1 NNKGFVTMVSKR
13 KLSKVDASEESFKTD
28 LPSRCL
34 EIKKSRISDKENA
47 SAFYGLEDEG
57 VFEELLRTSGIV
69 LKAGEGQNEIAVD
82 QMAFQKKLCLAL
94 EKHPTYPAVVKQFI
108 SGLESHIK
116 DRNQFKNCLLPCT
129 PVRTEGSRNLVHSY
143 CESLIKL
150 LLGIKILQPAVIT
163 LLLEKIPEFFFDIV
177 GTFGTNFPRLIVNQ
191 FKWLDRLLDSQD
203 LVRKLMQMVSVSPV
217 PIQHD
222 IITSLPEILE
232 DSQQSEVARELSCLL
247 KQGRRLT
254 VPVLDALSRLDLD
267 AELVAEVR
275 QSAMTIVPS
284 VKLEDL
290 PVVVKFILQNVK
302 AADAVEVISDL
313 RKSLDLSS
321 CVLPLQIHSSQKKIK
336 SQVQASS
343 SLSQVTT
350 SQNCV
355 KLLFDVIKLAVRFQ
369 KDVSEA
375 WIKAIENST
384 SVSDHKV
391 LDLIVLLLIHS
402 TNTRNRKQTEKV
414 LRSKI
419 RLGCMPEQLM
429 QNAFQNHST
438 VIKDFFPSILALAQ
452 TFLHSAHP
460 AVVSFGSCMY
470 KQAFAAFDSYCQ
482 QEVVAALVTHV
493 CSGAETE
500 LDISLDVLTDLV
512 VLHTSLLMRY
522 ATFVK
527 TILDST
533 QKLNPCQIRKL
544 FYILSTLA
552 FSQKQ
557 EGSYIQDDM
566 HMVIRKWLSSTVP
579 NHKQMGII
587 GAVSMIGSV
596 ALKSFWREN
605 LVCVMGFAS
614 LESCAT
620 TARLSIASRNEG
632 DAASLE
638 RPELNSE
645 RDGQLSTL
653 LDLVGFCCEQTP
665 EVLALYYD
673 EFASLIEKQKGNLDL
688 KLLDEFGKSLVEDFP
703 SDFVVDLSP
712 TVHGSFL
719 FPVKSLYNLDE
730 DQSQE
735 AIAINL
741 LPLVSQSELGKVTAE
756 ASNQSKRAV
765 SPLCLSPCFR
775 LLRLYTAEQN
785 SGSLE
790 EIDALLGCPLYLTDL
805 EAEGKL
811 DSLSKQEREF
821 LCSLLFYALNWF
833 REIVNAFCQQEDAE
847 MKGKVLI
854 RLQNITELQNVLGKC
869 LAATPGYVPPPAA
882 FDSEAPEAVPSI
894 NAAGPARKRSGRKKK
909 ADSSKAGS
917 ADRSQAEDSSEGNQP
932 DTELSELD
940 KTAADREAGNP
951 LAQLQ
956 SYRPYFRELDL
967 EVFTVL
973 HCGLLTKS
981 VLDTEMHTEAREVV
995 QLGPA
1000 ELCFL
1005 LDDLCWKL
1013 EHVLPSGSTRRVPFL
1028 KARTA
1033 AGYGSRPGLRQSTS
1047 GASRPLLRRPGSF
1060 HLLVKWKCDTQLC
1073 ARAALALSKERGNKD
1088 VGFSHLCQR
1097 SPKEVAMCVI
1107 DLLKPLCKHM
1117 ENMHNYFQAAVQN
1130 QGAEDEPGVNI
1141 QEHQLMSSCYQLLL
1155 LTFRSLFAW
1164 NGFSQHENTD
1174 LLRSALQVLADRLK
1188 PGETEFLLLEEL
1200 ISESFQ
1206 YLLNFQQ
1213 SVPSFHC
1220 AHILTQLLIAIAE
1233 KPMSGWKKEKMASLA
1248 KQFLCQSWVKPSGD
1262 QEKGSQFNSALHTL
1276 LCVYLEH
1283 TDNILK
1289 AIEEIS
1295 SVGVPELM
1303 NSAKDGCSSTYPTL
1317 SRQTFPVFFRVMMAQ
1332 LESSV
1337 KSIPAGKPSDSS
1349 EVQLEKLLRW
1359 NIAVRN
1365 FHILINLVK
1374 VFDSRPVL
1382 SICLK
1387 YGRLFVEAFLKLAMP
1402 LLDHSFKKHTDDVQS
1417 LLKTLQMS
1425 TRQLHHMCGHS
1436 KIHQDIGLT
1445 NHVPL
1450 LKKSLEQF
1458 VYRVKAMLAFNH
1470 CQEAFWVGI
1479 LKNRDLQGE
1488 EILTQA
1494 SEERG
1499 SDEDSAEGPAEEVA
1513 QGLRLWR
1520 AGRGGAG
1527 VQRRG

>member
-1 NNKGFVTMVSKR
+1 
-13 KLSKVDASEESFKTD
+13 
-28 LPSRCL
+28 
-34 EIKKSRISDKENA
+34 
-47 SAFYGLEDEG
+47 
-57 VFEELLRTSGIV
+57 
-69 LKAGEGQNEIAVD
+69 
-82 QMAFQKKLCLAL
+82 
-94 EKHPTYPAVVKQFI
+94 
-108 SGLESHIK
+108 
-116 DRNQFKNCLLPCT
+116 
-129 PVRTEGSRNLVHSY
+129 
-143 CESLIKL
+143 
-150 LLGIKILQPAVIT
+150 LQ
-163 LLLEKIPEFFFDIV
+163 
-177 GTFGTNFPRLIVNQ
+177 
-191 FKWLDRLLDSQD
+191 
-203 LVRKLMQMVSVSPV
+203 
-217 PIQHD
+217 
-222 IITSLPEILE
+222 
-232 DSQQSEVARELSCLL
+232 
-247 KQGRRLT
+247 
-254 VPVLDALSRLDLD
+254 
-267 AELVAEVR
+267 
-275 QSAMTIVPS
+275 
-284 VKLEDL
+284 
-290 PVVVKFILQNVK
+290 
-302 AADAVEVISDL
+302 VISDL
-313 RKSLDLSS
+313 RKNLDLSS
-321 CVLPLQIHSSQKKIK
+321 CVLPLQILGSQKKLK

-343 SLSQVTT
+343 SMSQVTT

-375 WIKAIENST
+375 WIKAIENTT

-402 TNTRNRKQTEKV
+402 TNTKNRKQTEKV

-429 QNAFQNHST
+429 QNAFQNHSV

-460 AVVSFGSCMY
+460 AIVSFGSCMY
-470 KQAFAAFDSYCQ
+470 KQAFAVFDSYCQ
-482 QEVVAALVTHV
+482 QEVVTALVTHV
-493 CSGAETE
+493 CSGSETE

-512 VLHTSLLMRY
+512 MLHTSLLMRY

-552 FSQKQ
+552 FSQRQ

-579 NHKQMGII
+579 NHKQMAII
-587 GAVSMIGSV
+587 GAVTMIGSV
-596 ALKSFWREN
+596 ALK
-605 LVCVMGFAS
+605 
-614 LESCAT
+614 
-620 TARLSIASRNEG
+620 RNEG
-632 DAASLE
+632 DGSSLE

-673 EFASLIEKQKGNLDL
+673 ELASLIEKQKGNLDL
-688 KLLDEFGKSLVEDFP
+688 QLLDEFGKSLVEDFP
-703 SDFVVDLSP
+703 SDFVVDLNP
-712 TVHGSFL
+712 TVDGSFL

-730 DQSQE
+730 DESQG

-741 LPLVSQSELGKVTAE
+741 LPLVSQSELSRVTDGM
-756 ASNQSKRAV
+756 SNQSKRVV
-765 SPLCLSPCFR
+765 SPICLSPCFR
-775 LLRLYTAEQN
+775 LLRLYTGEQN

-805 EAEGKL
+805 EVEGKL

-833 REIVNAFCQQEDAE
+833 REVVNAFCQQQDAE
-847 MKGKVLI
+847 MKGKVLA
-854 RLQNITELQNVLGKC
+854 RLENITELQTVLGKC
-869 LAATPGYVPPPAA
+869 LVATPGYVPPPAT
-882 FDSEAPEAVPSI
+882 FDSEALEAIPSI
-894 NAAGPARKRSGRKKK
+894 NAVGPVRKRNGKKK
-909 ADSSKAGS
+909 KTDGSKAGS
-917 ADRSQAEDSSEGNQP
+917 ADRSQADDSSEGNQP
-932 DTELSELD
+932 DTELSELE
-940 KTAADREAGNP
+940 KTNAEREAGNP

-967 EVFTVL
+967 EVFTIL

-1013 EHVLPSGSTRRVPFL
+1013 EHVLTPGCTRRVPFP
-1028 KARTA
+1028 KASTA
-1033 AGYGSRPGLRQSTS
+1033 APGY
-1047 GASRPLLRRPGSF
+1047 
-1060 HLLVKWKCDTQLC
+1060 
-1073 ARAALALSKERGNKD
+1073 KD
-1088 VGFSHLCQR
+1088 IGFSHLCQR
-1097 SPKEVAMCVI
+1097 SPKEVAMCVVK
-1107 DLLKPLCKHM
+1107 LLKPLCNHM
-1117 ENMHNYFQAAVQN
+1117 ENMHNYFQVIVIQN
-1130 QGAEDEPGVNI
+1130 RGVEGDPGMNI
-1141 QEHQLMSSCYQLLL
+1141 QEHQLMSSCYQQLL

-1164 NGFSQHENTD
+1164 NGFSQRENTD

-1200 ISESFQ
+1200 ISESFN

-1213 SVPSFHC
+1213 SVPNFHC
-1220 AHILTQLLIAIAE
+1220 AFILTQLLIAIAE
-1233 KPMSGWKKEKMASLA
+1233 KPMAGWKKEKMASLA

-1262 QEKGSQFNSALHTL
+1262 REKGSQFNSALHTL

-1295 SVGVPELM
+1295 GVGVPELIK
-1303 NSAKDGCSSTYPTL
+1303 SAKDGCSSTYPTL

-1337 KSIPAGKPSDSS
+1337 KSIPAGKSSDST
-1349 EVQLEKLLRW
+1349 EVQLEKLLQW

-1402 LLDHSFKKHTDDVQS
+1402 LLDYSFKKHRDDVQS
-1417 LLKTLQMS
+1417 LLKTLQLS

-1436 KIHQDIGLT
+1436 KIRQDIGLT

-1488 EILTQA
+1488 EILSQA
-1494 SEERG
+1494 SEERDSG
-1499 SDEDSAEGPAEEVA
+1499 EEDSAESPAE
-1513 QGLRLWR
+1513 
-1520 AGRGGAG
+1520 
-1527 VQRRG
+1527 

>member
-1 NNKGFVTMVSKR
+1 MFSKR
-13 KLSKVDASEESFKTD
+13 KLSKPDGSGESYKRD
-28 LPSRCL
+28 LPKA
-34 EIKKSRISDKENA
+34 KKSRISDTEKASVCGGVEN
-47 SAFYGLEDEG
+47 EG
-57 VFEELLRTSGIV
+57 VFEELLRMSGIV

-82 QMAFQKKLCLAL
+82 QMAFQKKLCVAL
-94 EKHPTYPAVVKQFI
+94 EKHPTYPGVVKEFI
-108 SGLESHIK
+108 SGLETHIK
-116 DRNQFKNCLLPCT
+116 DRNQLKNCLLPCT
-129 PVRTEGSRNLVHSY
+129 PVRTEGSRTLVHSY

-163 LLLEKIPEFFFDIV
+163 LLLEKIPEFFFDTV

-203 LVRKLMQMVSVSPV
+203 LIKKLMQMVSVSPV

-267 AELVAEVR
+267 ADLLAEVR
-275 QSAMTIVPS
+275 QSAMAIVPS

-290 PVVVKFILQNVK
+290 PVVVKFILHNVK

-321 CVLPLQIHSSQKKIK
+321 CVLPLQILSSQKKLK
-336 SQVQASS
+336 SQGQASS
-343 SLSQVTT
+343 SMSQVTT

-369 KDVSEA
+369 KDITEA

-384 SVSDHKV
+384 SVPDHKV

-402 TNTRNRKQTEKV
+402 TNTKNRKQTEKV
-414 LRSKI
+414 LRNKI
-419 RLGCMPEQLM
+419 QLGYIPEQLM
-429 QNAFQNHST
+429 QNAFQNHSM

-460 AVVSFGSCMY
+460 TIVSFGSCMY

-493 CSGAETE
+493 CSGSEAE

-512 VLHTSLLMRY
+512 KLHTSLLMRY

-552 FSQKQ
+552 FSQRQ

-566 HMVIRKWLSSTVP
+566 HIVIRKWLSSTVP

-587 GAVSMIGSV
+587 GAVAMIGSV
-596 ALKSFWREN
+596 ALK
-605 LVCVMGFAS
+605 
-614 LESCAT
+614 
-620 TARLSIASRNEG
+620 RNEG
-632 DAASLE
+632 DGGSLE
-638 RPELNSE
+638 RPELSRE
-645 RDGQLSTL
+645 HDGQLSTL

-688 KLLDEFGKSLVEDFP
+688 QLLEEFGKSLVENFP
-703 SDFVVDLSP
+703 NDFVVDLSP
-712 TVHGSFL
+712 TVEGSFL

-730 DQSQE
+730 DESQG

-741 LPLVSQSELGKVTAE
+741 LPLLSQNELGSVTDGT
-756 ASNQSKRAV
+756 SSQSKRIV
-765 SPLCLSPCFR
+765 SPICLSPCFR
-775 LLRLYTAEQN
+775 LLRLYTEEQN
-785 SGSLE
+785 GGSLE

-805 EAEGKL
+805 DIEGKL

-833 REIVNAFCQQEDAE
+833 REVVNAFCQQQDAE
-847 MKGKVLI
+847 MKGKVLT
-854 RLQNITELQNVLGKC
+854 RLQNITELQAVLGKC
-869 LAATPGYVPPPAA
+869 LAATPGYVPPPAT
-882 FDSEAPEAVPSI
+882 FDSEALEAVPSV
-894 NAAGPARKRSGRKKK
+894 NAVGPVRKKNGRKKK
-909 ADSSKAGS
+909 ADGSKAGS
-917 ADRSQAEDSSEGNQP
+917 ADRSQADDSSEGNQP
-932 DTELSELD
+932 DTELSELE
-940 KTAADREAGNP
+940 KAAAEREGGNP
-951 LAQLQ
+951 RAQLQ

-1013 EHVLPSGSTRRVPFL
+1013 EHVLTPGSTKKLPFL
-1028 KARTA
+1028 K
-1033 AGYGSRPGLRQSTS
+1033 
-1047 GASRPLLRRPGSF
+1047 
-1060 HLLVKWKCDTQLC
+1060 
-1073 ARAALALSKERGNKD
+1073 ERGYKD
-1088 VGFSHLCQR
+1088 IGFSHLCQR
-1097 SPKEVAMCVI
+1097 SPKEVVTCVVK
-1107 DLLKPLCKHM
+1107 LLKPLCNHM
-1117 ENMHNYFQAAVQN
+1117 ENMHNYFQAIV
-1130 QGAEDEPGVNI
+1130 GVEVEPEVNI
-1141 QEHQLMSSCYQLLL
+1141 QEHQLMCSCYQQLLS
-1155 LTFRSLFAW
+1155 TFRSLFAW
-1164 NGFSQHENTD
+1164 NGFSQHENSD
-1174 LLRSALQVLADRLK
+1174 LLRLALQVLADRLK

-1200 ISESFQ
+1200 ISESFH

-1213 SVPSFHC
+1213 SVPSFYC
-1220 AHILTQLLIAIAE
+1220 AFILAQLLIAVAE
-1233 KPMSGWKKEKMASLA
+1233 KPMVGWKKEKMASLA
-1248 KQFLCQSWVKPSGD
+1248 KQFLCQSWVKPGGER
-1262 QEKGSQFNSALHTL
+1262 EKGSQFNSALHTL

-1295 SVGVPELM
+1295 SVGVAELM

-1317 SRQTFPVFFRVMMAQ
+1317 NRQTFPVFFRVMMAE

-1337 KSIPAGKPSDSS
+1337 KSIPAGKPSDSN

-1382 SICLK
+1382 STCLK

-1402 LLDHSFKKHTDDVQS
+1402 LLDYSFKKHRDDVQS
-1417 LLKTLQMS
+1417 LLRTLQLS

-1436 KIHQDIGLT
+1436 KICQDIGLT

-1488 EILTQA
+1488 EILSQV
-1494 SEERG
+1494 SEEKG
-1499 SDEDSAEGPAEEVA
+1499 SAEESGSAEEDSADSAESSAAEGSEDEGAGPAPAEP
-1513 QGLRLWR
+1513 
-1520 AGRGGAG
+1520 
-1527 VQRRG
+1527 

>member
-1 NNKGFVTMVSKR
+1 MISKR
-13 KLSKVDASEESFKTD
+13 KLSKAEASGENDKAD
-28 LPSRCL
+28 LPTRCS
-34 EIKKSRISDKENA
+34 ETKKSRISAPGEV
-47 SAFYGLEDEG
+47 ETEG
-57 VFEELLRTSGIV
+57 IFEELIRTSGIV

-82 QMAFQKKLCLAL
+82 QTTFQKKLCLAL
-94 EKHPTYPAVVKQFI
+94 EKHPTYPGVVKQFI

-116 DRNQFKNCLLPCT
+116 DRNQFKNCLLPCAPT
-129 PVRTEGSRNLVHSY
+129 QTEGSRTRHSY
-143 CESLIKL
+143 CDSLIKL

-177 GTFGTNFPRLIVNQ
+177 GTFGTDFPQLIINQ
-191 FKWLDRLLDSQD
+191 FKWLDKLLDSQD
-203 LVRKLMQMVSVSPV
+203 LVKKLMQLVSDSPV

-254 VPVLDALSRLDLD
+254 VPILDALSHLDLD
-267 AELVAEVR
+267 AGLMAEVR

-290 PVVVKFILQNVK
+290 PVVVKFILHNVK

-313 RKSLDLSS
+313 RKNLDLSS
-321 CVLPLQIHSSQKKIK
+321 CDLPLKVLSFQKKVK

-343 SLSQVTT
+343 SMSQVTT

-355 KLLFDVIKLAVRFQ
+355 KLLFDAIKLTARLQ
-369 KDVSEA
+369 KEVSEA

-391 LDLIVLLLIHS
+391 LDLMVLLLIHS
-402 TNTRNRKQTEKV
+402 TNTKYRKQAEK
-414 LRSKI
+414 LLKSKV

-429 QNAFQNHST
+429 QNAFQNHSL
-438 VIKDFFPSILALAQ
+438 VIRDFFPSILAVAQ
-452 TFLHSAHP
+452 TFLHSGHP

-482 QEVVAALVTHV
+482 QEVVTALVTHV
-493 CSGAETE
+493 CSGNETE
-500 LDISLDVLTDLV
+500 LDVSLNVLTDLV
-512 VLHTSLLMRY
+512 VLHTSRMMRY
-522 ATFVK
+522 TTFVK

-533 QKLNPCQIRKL
+533 QKLHPCQIRKL
-544 FYILSTLA
+544 FCILSTLA
-552 FSQKQ
+552 FSQRQ
-557 EGSYIQDDM
+557 EGSCIQDDM

-579 NHKQMGII
+579 NHRQMGII
-587 GAVSMIGSV
+587 GAVTMIGSV
-596 ALKSFWREN
+596 ALK
-605 LVCVMGFAS
+605 
-614 LESCAT
+614 
-620 TARLSIASRNEG
+620 RNEG
-632 DAASLE
+632 DGSSLE
-638 RPELNSE
+638 RPELDSE
-645 RDGQLSTL
+645 RGEQLSNL

-673 EFASLIEKQKGNLDL
+673 EFANLIEKQKGNLDL
-688 KLLDEFGKSLVEDFP
+688 QLLDKFGKSLVEDFP

-712 TVHGSFL
+712 TVDGSFL

-730 DQSQE
+730 DETQG

-741 LPLVSQSELGKVTAE
+741 LPLVSQSIVAGVTGGMN
-756 ASNQSKRAV
+756 SQSKRVV

-775 LLRLYTAEQN
+775 LLRFYTAEQN

-790 EIDALLGCPLYLTDL
+790 EIDALLGCPLYLTNL
-805 EAEGKL
+805 EVEGKL

-833 REIVNAFCQQEDAE
+833 REVVNAFCQQQDAE
-847 MKGKVLI
+847 MKGKVLT

-869 LAATPGYVPPPAA
+869 LATTPGYVPPPAT
-882 FDSEAPEAVPSI
+882 FDSEALEAVSSTS
-894 NAAGPARKRSGRKKK
+894 AVGPVRKKTGK
-909 ADSSKAGS
+909 KKKTDGSKASS
-917 ADRSQAEDSSEGNQP
+917 ANRSEGDDSSEGNQP
-932 DTELSELD
+932 DTELSELE
-940 KTAADREAGNP
+940 KIATQREAENP
-951 LAQLQ
+951 LAKLQ
-956 SYRPYFRELDL
+956 NYRLYFRELDL
-967 EVFTVL
+967 EVFTML
-973 HCGLLTKS
+973 TCGLLTKS
-981 VLDTEMHTEAREVV
+981 VLDTEMHTEFCEVV

-1013 EHVLPSGSTRRVPFL
+1013 EHMLTPSSTRRVPFL
-1028 KARTA
+1028 K
-1033 AGYGSRPGLRQSTS
+1033 
-1047 GASRPLLRRPGSF
+1047 
-1060 HLLVKWKCDTQLC
+1060 
-1073 ARAALALSKERGNKD
+1073 ERNYKD
-1088 VGFSHLCQR
+1088 IGFSHLCQR
-1097 SPKEVAMCVI
+1097 SPKEVAVCVVK
-1107 DLLKPLCKHM
+1107 LLKPLCNHM
-1117 ENMHNYFQAAVQN
+1117 ENMHDYFQAVIQN
-1130 QGAEDEPGVNI
+1130 RGAEGEPGVNI
-1141 QEHQLMSSCYQLLL
+1141 QEHMLMSSCYQQLL

-1164 NGFSQHENTD
+1164 NGFSQSENTD
-1174 LLRSALQVLADRLK
+1174 LLRSALQVLAGRLK
-1188 PGETEFLLLEEL
+1188 PGEKEFLLLEDL
-1200 ISESFQ
+1200 ISESFH

-1213 SVPSFHC
+1213 SVPNFHC
-1220 AHILTQLLIAIAE
+1220 AFMLTQLLITIAE
-1233 KPMSGWKKEKMASLA
+1233 KPMAGWKKEKIASLA
-1248 KQFLCQSWVKPSGD
+1248 KQFLCQSWVRPSGD
-1262 QEKGSQFNSALHTL
+1262 REKGSQFNSALHTL
-1276 LCVYLEH
+1276 LCIYLEH

-1295 SVGVPELM
+1295 SVGVPELV

-1317 SRQTFPVFFRVMMAQ
+1317 TRQTFLIFFRVMMAQ

-1382 SICLK
+1382 GICLK

-1402 LLDHSFKKHTDDVQS
+1402 LLDYSFKKHRDDVQS
-1417 LLKTLQMS
+1417 LLKTLQLS

-1445 NHVPL
+1445 SHVPL

-1458 VYRVKAMLAFNH
+1458 VYRVKAMLAFNR
-1470 CQEAFWVGI
+1470 CQEAFWMGV

-1488 EILTQA
+1488 EILSQA
-1494 SEERG
+1494 SGGSG
-1499 SDEDSAEGPAEEVA
+1499 SDEEDSAESPAEEPSGSSTDPGDEDTA
-1513 QGLRLWR
+1513 
-1520 AGRGGAG
+1520 GAG
-1527 VQRRG
+1527 SPAFPTAP

>member
-1 NNKGFVTMVSKR
+1 MASKR
-13 KLSKVDASEESFKTD
+13 KLSRADASGESCKTD
-28 LPSRCL
+28 FPSRCS
-34 EIKKSRISDKENA
+34 ETKKSRISDKEKDSSHGGVEN
-47 SAFYGLEDEG
+47 EG

-82 QMAFQKKLCLAL
+82 QMTFQKKLCLAL
-94 EKHPTYPAVVKQFI
+94 EKHPTYPGVVKQFI

-129 PVRTEGSRNLVHSY
+129 PVRAEGSRTLVHSY

-150 LLGIKILQPAVIT
+150 LLGITVLQPAVIT

-191 FKWLDRLLDSQD
+191 FKWLDRLLDSQG
-203 LVRKLMQMVSVSPV
+203 LVKKLMQMVSVSPV

-267 AELVAEVR
+267 ADLLAEVR
-275 QSAMTIVPS
+275 QAAMTIVPS

-290 PVVVKFILQNVK
+290 SVVVKFILNNVK

-321 CVLPLQIHSSQKKIK
+321 CVLPLQILSSQKKLK

-343 SLSQVTT
+343 SMSQVATN
-350 SQNCV
+350 QNCV
-355 KLLFDVIKLAVRFQ
+355 KLLFDVMKLAVRFQ

-402 TNTRNRKQTEKV
+402 TNTKNRKQTEKV
-414 LRSKI
+414 LKSKI
-419 RLGCMPEQLM
+419 RLGCIPEELM
-429 QNAFQNHST
+429 QNAFQNHSM

-460 AVVSFGSCMY
+460 TIVSFGSCMY

-482 QEVVAALVTHV
+482 QEVVTALVTHV
-493 CSGAETE
+493 CSGNETE
-500 LDISLDVLTDLV
+500 VDISLDVLTDLV
-512 VLHTSLLMRY
+512 MLHTSLLMRY

-533 QKLNPCQIRKL
+533 QKLSPCQIRKL
-544 FYILSTLA
+544 FYILSMLA
-552 FSQKQ
+552 FSQRQ

-587 GAVSMIGSV
+587 GAVTMIGSV
-596 ALKSFWREN
+596 ALK
-605 LVCVMGFAS
+605 
-614 LESCAT
+614 
-620 TARLSIASRNEG
+620 RNEG
-632 DAASLE
+632 DGSSLE
-638 RPELNSE
+638 RPELNTE
-645 RDGQLSTL
+645 RNGQLSTL

-673 EFASLIEKQKGNLDL
+673 ELASLIEKQKGNLDL
-688 KLLDEFGKSLVEDFP
+688 QLLDKFGKSLVEDFP
-703 SDFVVDLSP
+703 CDFVVDLSP
-712 TVHGSFL
+712 TVEGSFM

-730 DQSQE
+730 DESQG

-741 LPLVSQSELGKVTAE
+741 LPLVSQSELGKVMDGM
-756 ASNQSKRAV
+756 SNQSKRVV
-765 SPLCLSPCFR
+765 SPICLSPCFR
-775 LLRLYTAEQN
+775 LLRLYTGEQN

-790 EIDALLGCPLYLTDL
+790 EIDALLGCPLYMTDL
-805 EAEGKL
+805 EVEGKL

-833 REIVNAFCQQEDAE
+833 REVVNAFCQQQDAE
-847 MKGKVLI
+847 MKGKVLT
-854 RLQNITELQNVLGKC
+854 RLQNITELQAVLGKC
-869 LAATPGYVPPPAA
+869 LAATPGYVPPPAT
-882 FDSEAPEAVPSI
+882 FDSEGLEAVPSV
-894 NAAGPARKRSGRKKK
+894 NALGPARKRNGKKKK
-909 ADSSKAGS
+909 ADGSKACS
-917 ADRSQAEDSSEGNQP
+917 ADRSQVDDSSKGNQP
-932 DTELSELD
+932 DTELSELE
-940 KTAADREAGNP
+940 KTAAEREAGNP

-1013 EHVLPSGSTRRVPFL
+1013 EHMLTPGSTRRVPFP
-1028 KARTA
+1028 KAS
-1033 AGYGSRPGLRQSTS
+1033 Y
-1047 GASRPLLRRPGSF
+1047 
-1060 HLLVKWKCDTQLC
+1060 
-1073 ARAALALSKERGNKD
+1073 KD

-1097 SPKEVAMCVI
+1097 SPKEVAMCVVK
-1107 DLLKPLCKHM
+1107 LLKPLCNHM
-1117 ENMHNYFQAAVQN
+1117 ENTHNYFQGVGQN
-1130 QGAEDEPGVNI
+1130 RGVEGDPGVNI
-1141 QEHQLMSSCYQLLL
+1141 QEYQLMSSCYQQLL

-1164 NGFSQHENTD
+1164 SGFSQHENTD
-1174 LLRSALQVLADRLK
+1174 LLRSALQVLAERLK

-1200 ISESFQ
+1200 ISESFY

-1220 AHILTQLLIAIAE
+1220 AFILTQLLIAIAE
-1233 KPMSGWKKEKMASLA
+1233 KPMAGWKKEKMASLA

-1262 QEKGSQFNSALHTL
+1262 QEKGSQFNSALHTV

-1295 SVGVPELM
+1295 SVGIPELI
-1303 NSAKDGCSSTYPTL
+1303 NSAKDSCSSTYPTL

-1349 EVQLEKLLRW
+1349 EVQLEKLLQW

-1365 FHILINLVK
+1365 FHILVNLVK

-1402 LLDHSFKKHTDDVQS
+1402 LLDYSFKKHRDDVQS
-1417 LLKTLQMS
+1417 LLKTLQLS

-1436 KIHQDIGLT
+1436 KIRQDIGLT

-1458 VYRVKAMLAFNH
+1458 VYRVKAMLVFNH

-1488 EILTQA
+1488 EILSQA

-1499 SDEDSAEGPAEEVA
+1499 SEEEEEEDSTGRSAE
-1513 QGLRLWR
+1513 
-1520 AGRGGAG
+1520 
-1527 VQRRG
+1527 

>member
-1 NNKGFVTMVSKR
+1 MASKR
-13 KLSKVDASEESFKTD
+13 KLSKPDASGESCNTD
-28 LPSRCL
+28 LLSSIFDVACL
-34 EIKKSRISDKENA
+34 VFSETKKSRISHKEKA
-47 SAFYGLEDEG
+47 SAHDGLENEG

-69 LKAGEGQNEIAVD
+69 LKTGEGQNEIAVD

-94 EKHPTYPAVVKQFI
+94 EKHPTYPGVVKQFI

-116 DRNQFKNCLLPCT
+116 DRNQFKNCLLPCA
-129 PVRTEGSRNLVHSY
+129 PIRTDGSRTLVHSY

-163 LLLEKIPEFFFDIV
+163 LLLEKIPEFFFDVV

-203 LVRKLMQMVSVSPV
+203 LVKKLMQMVSVSPV

-254 VPVLDALSRLDLD
+254 VPILDALSRLDLD
-267 AELVAEVR
+267 ADLLAEVR

-290 PVVVKFILQNVK
+290 PVVVKFILHNVK
-302 AADAVEVISDL
+302 AADAVEVVSDL

-321 CVLPLQIHSSQKKIK
+321 CVLPLQILGSQKKLK
-336 SQVQASS
+336 SQVQTSS
-343 SLSQVTT
+343 SMSQITT

-355 KLLFDVIKLAVRFQ
+355 KLLFDAIKLAVRFQ
-369 KDVSEA
+369 KDISEA
-375 WIKAIENST
+375 WIKAIENTT

-391 LDLIVLLLIHS
+391 LDVIVLLLIHS
-402 TNTRNRKQTEKV
+402 TNTKNRKQTERL

-482 QEVVAALVTHV
+482 QEVVTALVTHV
-493 CSGAETE
+493 CSGNETE

-512 VLHTSLLMRY
+512 MLHTSLLMRY

-544 FYILSTLA
+544 FYILGTLA
-552 FSQKQ
+552 FSQRQ

-587 GAVSMIGSV
+587 GAVTMIGSV
-596 ALKSFWREN
+596 ALK
-605 LVCVMGFAS
+605 
-614 LESCAT
+614 
-620 TARLSIASRNEG
+620 RNEG
-632 DAASLE
+632 DGSSLG

-673 EFASLIEKQKGNLDL
+673 ELASLIEKQKGNLDL
-688 KLLDEFGKSLVEDFP
+688 QLLDEFGKSLVEDFP
-703 SDFVVDLSP
+703 SDFVVDLNP
-712 TVHGSFL
+712 TVDGSFL

-730 DQSQE
+730 DESQG

-741 LPLVSQSELGKVTAE
+741 LPLVSQSELGRATDGM
-756 ASNQSKRAV
+756 SNQSKRVV
-765 SPLCLSPCFR
+765 SPICLSPCFR
-775 LLRLYTAEQN
+775 LLRFYTGEQN

-805 EAEGKL
+805 DVEGKL
-811 DSLSKQEREF
+811 DTLSKQEREF

-833 REIVNAFCQQEDAE
+833 REVVNAFCQQQDAE
-847 MKGKVLI
+847 MKGKVLT

-869 LAATPGYVPPPAA
+869 LAATPGYVPPPAT
-882 FDSEAPEAVPSI
+882 FDSEALEAIPSV
-894 NAAGPARKRSGRKKK
+894 NAVGPVRKRNGRKKK
-909 ADSSKAGS
+909 TDGSKASS
-917 ADRSQAEDSSEGNQP
+917 ADRSQADDSSEGNQP
-932 DTELSELD
+932 DTELSELE
-940 KTAADREAGNP
+940 KTAAEREAGHP

-981 VLDTEMHTEAREVV
+981 LLDTEMHTEAREVV

-1005 LDDLCWKL
+1005 LDDLCWKM
-1013 EHVLPSGSTRRVPFL
+1013 EHVLTPGSARRVSFP
-1028 KARTA
+1028 KAMT
-1033 AGYGSRPGLRQSTS
+1033 
-1047 GASRPLLRRPGSF
+1047 LLLI
-1060 HLLVKWKCDTQLC
+1060 LLQ
-1073 ARAALALSKERGNKD
+1073 ERGLKD
-1088 VGFSHLCQR
+1088 IGFSHLCQR
-1097 SPKEVAMCVI
+1097 SPKEVAMCVVK
-1107 DLLKPLCKHM
+1107 LLKPLCNHM
-1117 ENMHNYFQAAVQN
+1117 ENMHNYFQVTAVQN
-1130 QGAEDEPGVNI
+1130 RGVEDESGGNI
-1141 QEHQLMSSCYQLLL
+1141 QEHQLMSTCYQQLL

-1174 LLRSALQVLADRLK
+1174 LLTSALQVLADRLK

-1200 ISESFQ
+1200 ISESFH

-1220 AHILTQLLIAIAE
+1220 AFILTQLLIAIAE
-1233 KPMSGWKKEKMASLA
+1233 KPMAGWKKEKMASLA

-1262 QEKGSQFNSALHTL
+1262 REKGSQFNSALHTL

-1295 SVGVPELM
+1295 SVGVPELI

-1337 KSIPAGKPSDSS
+1337 KSIPPGKPSDSS
-1349 EVQLEKLLRW
+1349 EAQLEKLLRW

-1365 FHILINLVK
+1365 FHILVNLVK

-1402 LLDHSFKKHTDDVQS
+1402 LLDYSFKKHRDDVQS
-1417 LLKTLQMS
+1417 LLKTLQLS

-1436 KIHQDIGLT
+1436 KIRQDIGLT

-1479 LKNRDLQGE
+1479 LKNRDLQ
-1488 EILTQA
+1488 
-1494 SEERG
+1494 
-1499 SDEDSAEGPAEEVA
+1499 
-1513 QGLRLWR
+1513 
-1520 AGRGGAG
+1520 
-1527 VQRRG
+1527 

>member
-1 NNKGFVTMVSKR
+1 
-13 KLSKVDASEESFKTD
+13 
-28 LPSRCL
+28 
-34 EIKKSRISDKENA
+34 SDKRTLTQG
-47 SAFYGLEDEG
+47 GLENEG
-57 VFEELLRTSGIV
+57 VFEELLRASGIV
-69 LKAGEGQNEIAVD
+69 LKLTVTN
-82 QMAFQKKLCLAL
+82 
-94 EKHPTYPAVVKQFI
+94 
-108 SGLESHIK
+108 GLELHIK
-116 DRNQFKNCLLPCT
+116 DRSQFKNCLLPCT
-129 PVRTEGSRNLVHSY
+129 PTRTEGSSV
-143 CESLIKL
+143 L
-150 LLGIKILQPAVIT
+150 LPFLQPAVIM
-163 LLLEKIPEFFFDIV
+163 LLLEKIPEFFFD
-177 GTFGTNFPRLIVNQ
+177 
-191 FKWLDRLLDSQD
+191 D
-203 LVRKLMQMVSVSPV
+203 LVKKLMQMLSVSPV

-232 DSQQSEVARELSCLL
+232 DSQQNEVARELSCLL

-254 VPVLDALSRLDLD
+254 VPILDALSRLDLD
-267 AELVAEVR
+267 AELLAEVR

-290 PVVVKFILQNVK
+290 PVLVKFILHNVK

-321 CVLPLQIHSSQKKIK
+321 CVLPLQMLGSQRKLK
-336 SQVQASS
+336 SQAQTSS
-343 SLSQVTT
+343 SMSQMTT

-355 KLLFDVIKLAVRFQ
+355 KVLFDVIKLAVRFQ
-369 KDVSEA
+369 KDISEA

-402 TNTRNRKQTEKV
+402 TNSKNRKQTEKV

-429 QNAFQNHST
+429 QNAFQNHSM
-438 VIKDFFPSILALAQ
+438 VIKDFFPSILSLAQ
-452 TFLHSAHP
+452 MFLHSAHL

-470 KQAFAAFDSYCQ
+470 KQAFAFFDSYCQ
-482 QEVVAALVTHV
+482 QEVVCALVTHV
-493 CSGAETE
+493 CSGNETE

-512 VLHTSLLMRY
+512 IQHTSLLMRY

-527 TILDST
+527 SILDSM

-544 FYILSTLA
+544 FYILSMLA
-552 FSQKQ
+552 FSQRQ

-566 HMVIRKWLSSTVP
+566 HMVIRKWLSSSVP
-579 NHKQMGII
+579 SHRQMGII
-587 GAVSMIGSV
+587 GAVTMMGSM
-596 ALKSFWREN
+596 ALK
-605 LVCVMGFAS
+605 
-614 LESCAT
+614 
-620 TARLSIASRNEG
+620 RNEADG
-632 DAASLE
+632 GSLE
-638 RPELNSE
+638 RPELSIE
-645 RDGQLSTL
+645 CDGQLSTL
-653 LDLVGFCCEQTP
+653 LDLVGFCCEQAP

-673 EFASLIEKQKGNLDL
+673 ELANLIEKQKGNLDL
-688 KLLDEFGKSLVEDFP
+688 QSLQAVGFTAVAVPESFCLA
-703 SDFVVDLSP
+703 F
-712 TVHGSFL
+712 SFL

-730 DQSQE
+730 DETQG

-741 LPLVSQSELGKVTAE
+741 LPLVSQSEPGRVADET
-756 ASNQSKRAV
+756 SSQRKRVV
-765 SPLCLSPCFR
+765 SPICLSPCFR
-775 LLRLYTAEQN
+775 LLRLYTGEQN
-785 SGSLE
+785 NGSLE

-805 EAEGKL
+805 EVEGKL

-821 LCSLLFYALNWF
+821 LCLLLFYALNWF
-833 REIVNAFCQQEDAE
+833 REVVNAFCQQQDPE
-847 MKGKVLI
+847 MKGKVLT

-869 LAATPGYVPPPAA
+869 LAATPGYIPPPAT
-882 FDSEAPEAVPSI
+882 FDSEAPEGVPSI
-894 NAAGPARKRSGRKKK
+894 NAGGPVRKRNGKEK
-909 ADSSKAGS
+909 
-917 ADRSQAEDSSEGNQP
+917 
-932 DTELSELD
+932 
-940 KTAADREAGNP
+940 AGNP
-951 LAQLQ
+951 LAHLQ

-967 EVFTVL
+967 EVFSVL

-981 VLDTEMHTEAREVV
+981 ILDTEMHTEASEVV

-1013 EHVLPSGSTRRVPFL
+1013 ERVLTPGSTRRVPFL
-1028 KARTA
+1028 K
-1033 AGYGSRPGLRQSTS
+1033 
-1047 GASRPLLRRPGSF
+1047 
-1060 HLLVKWKCDTQLC
+1060 
-1073 ARAALALSKERGNKD
+1073 ERSNKD
-1088 VGFSHLCQR
+1088 IGFAHLCQR
-1097 SPKEVAMCVI
+1097 SPKEVAVCVVQ
-1107 DLLKPLCKHM
+1107 LLKPLCNHM
-1117 ENMHNYFQAAVQN
+1117 ENMHNYFQAVLPN
-1130 QGAEDEPGVNI
+1130 QGVVDESELNI
-1141 QEHQLMSSCYQLLL
+1141 QEYQLMSSCYHQLL
-1155 LTFRSLFAW
+1155 LTFRLLFAW
-1164 NGFSQHENTD
+1164 NGFSQHENSS

-1188 PGETEFLLLEEL
+1188 PGETEFLPLEEL

-1213 SVPSFHC
+1213 SIPSFQC
-1220 AHILTQLLIAIAE
+1220 AFILTQLLMAVSE
-1233 KPMSGWKKEKMASLA
+1233 KPMTAFSARFVFVLSFAYKPWVTSLN
-1248 KQFLCQSWVKPSGD
+1248 D
-1262 QEKGSQFNSALHTL
+1262 
-1276 LCVYLEH
+1276 VYLEH

-1295 SVGVPELM
+1295 SVGVPELI

-1349 EVQLEKLLRW
+1349 EKLLKW

-1374 VFDSRPVL
+1374 VR
-1382 SICLK
+1382 ICSD

-1402 LLDHSFKKHTDDVQS
+1402 LLDHSFKKHRDDVQS
-1417 LLKTLQMS
+1417 LLKTLQLS

-1436 KIHQDIGLT
+1436 KIHQDLSLT

-1488 EILTQA
+1488 EILSQA
-1494 SEERG
+1494 SAAQE
-1499 SDEDSAEGPAEEVA
+1499 EDSAEGSEDSVDSTVEV
-1513 QGLRLWR
+1513 
-1520 AGRGGAG
+1520 
-1527 VQRRG
+1527 

>member
-1 NNKGFVTMVSKR
+1 MVSKR
-13 KLSKVDASEESFKTD
+13 KLSKPDVSGENSKPD
-28 LPSRCL
+28 LPKT
-34 EIKKSRISDKENA
+34 KKSRASDKEKA
-47 SAFYGLEDEG
+47 SAQGGLESEG
-57 VFEELLRTSGIV
+57 VFEELLRTSGII

-82 QMAFQKKLCLAL
+82 QMAFQKKLRLTL
-94 EKHPTYPAVVKQFI
+94 EKHPSYPGVVKQFI
-108 SGLESHIK
+108 SGLESHIR
-116 DRNQFKNCLLPCT
+116 DRNQFKNCLLPCA
-129 PVRTEGSRNLVHSY
+129 PVRTEGSRTLVHSY

-150 LLGIKILQPAVIT
+150 LLGINILQPAVIT
-163 LLLEKIPEFFFDIV
+163 LLLEKIPEFFFDVV

-191 FKWLDRLLDSQD
+191 FKWLDSLLDSQD
-203 LVRKLMQMVSVSPV
+203 LVKKLMQMLSVSPV

-232 DSQQSEVARELSCLL
+232 DSQQSEVARELGCLL
-247 KQGRRLT
+247 KEGRRLT
-254 VPVLDALSRLDLD
+254 VPILDALSHLDLD
-267 AELVAEVR
+267 AELLAEVQ

-290 PVVVKFILQNVK
+290 PVVVKFILHNVK
-302 AADAVEVISDL
+302 AANAVEVISDL

-321 CVLPLQIHSSQKKIK
+321 CVLPLQILGSQKKLK
-336 SQVQASS
+336 SQVQTSS
-343 SLSQVTT
+343 STSQVTT

-375 WIKAIENST
+375 WIKAIENTT

-402 TNTRNRKQTEKV
+402 TNTKNRKQAEKV

-429 QNAFQNHST
+429 QNAFQNHSM
-438 VIKDFFPSILALAQ
+438 VIRDFFPSILVLAQ
-452 TFLHSAHP
+452 TFLHAAHP
-460 AVVSFGSCMY
+460 AIVSFGSCMY
-470 KQAFAAFDSYCQ
+470 KQAFAVFDSYCQ
-482 QEVVAALVTHV
+482 QEVVSALVTHV
-493 CSGAETE
+493 CSGNEAE
-500 LDISLDVLTDLV
+500 LDIALDVLTDLV
-512 VLHTSLLMRY
+512 IVHTSLLMRY

-552 FSQKQ
+552 FSQRQ

-587 GAVSMIGSV
+587 GAVTMIGSV
-596 ALKSFWREN
+596 ALK
-605 LVCVMGFAS
+605 
-614 LESCAT
+614 
-620 TARLSIASRNEG
+620 RNEG
-632 DAASLE
+632 DGGSLE
-638 RPELNSE
+638 RPEPNFE

-673 EFASLIEKQKGNLDL
+673 ELANLIEKQKGNLDL
-688 KLLDEFGKSLVEDFP
+688 QLLEEFGKSLVEDFP

-712 TVHGSFL
+712 TVTGSFL

-730 DQSQE
+730 DESQG

-741 LPLVSQSELGKVTAE
+741 LPLVSQSELGRVTDGT
-756 ASNQSKRAV
+756 NNPSKRVV
-765 SPLCLSPCFR
+765 SPICLSPSFR
-775 LLRLYTAEQN
+775 LLRLYTGEQN
-785 SGSLE
+785 NGSLE

-805 EAEGKL
+805 EVEGKI

-833 REIVNAFCQQEDAE
+833 REVVNAFCQQQDAE
-847 MKGKVLI
+847 MKGKVLTRI
-854 RLQNITELQNVLGKC
+854 QNITELQNVLGKC
-869 LAATPGYVPPPAA
+869 LAATPGYVPPPAT
-882 FDSEAPEAVPSI
+882 FDSEAVEGVPSV
-894 NAAGPARKRSGRKKK
+894 NSVGPMRKKNGRKKK
-909 ADSSKAGS
+909 SDGSKAS
-917 ADRSQAEDSSEGNQP
+917 FADRSQADESSEGNQP
-932 DTELSELD
+932 DNELSELE
-940 KTAADREAGNP
+940 KTAAEREAGNP

-981 VLDTEMHTEAREVV
+981 ILDTEMHTEASEIV

-1000 ELCFL
+1000 ELYFL
-1005 LDDLCWKL
+1005 LEDLCWKL
-1013 EHVLPSGSTRRVPFL
+1013 EHVLTPGSTRRVPFL
-1028 KARTA
+1028 K
-1033 AGYGSRPGLRQSTS
+1033 
-1047 GASRPLLRRPGSF
+1047 
-1060 HLLVKWKCDTQLC
+1060 
-1073 ARAALALSKERGNKD
+1073 ERGYKD
-1088 VGFSHLCQR
+1088 IGFTHLRQR
-1097 SPKEVAMCVI
+1097 SPKEVAVCVVK
-1107 DLLKPLCKHM
+1107 LLKPLCNHM
-1117 ENMHNYFQAAVQN
+1117 ENMHNYFQAVTQN
-1130 QGAEDEPGVNI
+1130 QGVVDEPGVNI
-1141 QEHQLMSSCYQLLL
+1141 QEHQMMSSCYQQLL
-1155 LTFRSLFAW
+1155 LTFRLLFAW
-1164 NGFSQHENTD
+1164 NGFSQHENAD
-1174 LLRSALQVLADRLK
+1174 LLRSALQVVADRLK

-1213 SVPSFHC
+1213 SVPSFQC
-1220 AHILTQLLIAIAE
+1220 AFILTQLLIAISE
-1233 KPMSGWKKEKMASLA
+1233 KPMAGWKKEKMALLA
-1248 KQFLCQSWVKPSGD
+1248 KQFLCRSWVKPSGD

-1295 SVGVPELM
+1295 SVGVPELI

-1317 SRQTFPVFFRVMMAQ
+1317 SRQTFPVFFRVMIAQ

-1349 EVQLEKLLRW
+1349 ETQLEKLLQW

-1365 FHILINLVK
+1365 FHILVNLVK

-1382 SICLK
+1382 NICLK

-1402 LLDHSFKKHTDDVQS
+1402 LLDHSFKKHRDDVQG
-1417 LLKTLQMS
+1417 LLKTLQLS

-1436 KIHQDIGLT
+1436 KIRQDIGLT

-1488 EILTQA
+1488 EILSQA
-1494 SEERG
+1494 SEARDSE
-1499 SDEDSAEGPAEEVA
+1499 EDSAESPAEEPSGA
-1513 QGLRLWR
+1513 AGESASDGSDQEEEEEEEE
-1520 AGRGGAG
+1520 GRGAAG
-1527 VQRRG
+1527 PGRGPAP

>member
-1 NNKGFVTMVSKR
+1 MVSKR
-13 KLSKVDASEESFKTD
+13 KLSKADASGESCKTD
-28 LPSRCL
+28 LPSRCS
-34 EIKKSRISDKENA
+34 ETKKSRISDKEKS
-47 SAFYGLEDEG
+47 SAHGGVENEG
-57 VFEELLRTSGIV
+57 VFEELLRTSGII

-94 EKHPTYPAVVKQFI
+94 EKHPTYPGVVKLFI

-129 PVRTEGSRNLVHSY
+129 PIRTEGSRALVHSY
-143 CESLIKL
+143 CESLMKL
-150 LLGIKILQPAVIT
+150 LLGIKVLQPAVIT

-177 GTFGTNFPRLIVNQ
+177 GTFGTNFPRLIINQ

-203 LVRKLMQMVSVSPV
+203 LVKKLMQMVSVSPV

-254 VPVLDALSRLDLD
+254 VPILDALSRLDLD
-267 AELVAEVR
+267 AGLLAEVR
-275 QSAMTIVPS
+275 HSAMTIVPS

-290 PVVVKFILQNVK
+290 PVVVKFILHNVK

-321 CVLPLQIHSSQKKIK
+321 CVLPLQILGSQKKLK

-343 SLSQVTT
+343 SMSQVTT

-375 WIKAIENST
+375 WIKAIENSM

-402 TNTRNRKQTEKV
+402 TNTKNRKQTEKV
-414 LRSKI
+414 VRSKI

-429 QNAFQNHST
+429 QNAFQNHSL

-460 AVVSFGSCMY
+460 AIVSFGSCMY

-482 QEVVAALVTHV
+482 QEVVTALVTHV
-493 CSGAETE
+493 CSGNETE

-512 VLHTSLLMRY
+512 ILHTSLLMRY

-552 FSQKQ
+552 FSQRQ

-587 GAVSMIGSV
+587 GAVTMIGSV
-596 ALKSFWREN
+596 ALK
-605 LVCVMGFAS
+605 
-614 LESCAT
+614 
-620 TARLSIASRNEG
+620 RNEG
-632 DAASLE
+632 DGSSLE

-653 LDLVGFCCEQTP
+653 LDLVGFCCEQKP

-673 EFASLIEKQKGNLDL
+673 ELASLIEKQKGNLDL
-688 KLLDEFGKSLVEDFP
+688 QLLDEFGKSLVEDFP

-712 TVHGSFL
+712 TVDGSFL

-730 DQSQE
+730 DESQG

-741 LPLVSQSELGKVTAE
+741 LPLVSQSELGRVTDGM
-756 ASNQSKRAV
+756 SNQSKRVV
-765 SPLCLSPCFR
+765 SPICLSPCFR
-775 LLRLYTAEQN
+775 LLRLYTGEQN

-805 EAEGKL
+805 EVEGKL

-833 REIVNAFCQQEDAE
+833 REVVNAFCQQQDAE
-847 MKGKVLI
+847 MKGKVLT

-869 LAATPGYVPPPAA
+869 LAATPGYVPPPAT
-882 FDSEAPEAVPSI
+882 FDSEALEAVPSI
-894 NAAGPARKRSGRKKK
+894 NAVGPVRKRNGRKKK
-909 ADSSKAGS
+909 TDGSKAGS
-917 ADRSQAEDSSEGNQP
+917 ADRSQADDSSEGNQP
-932 DTELSELD
+932 DIELSELE
-940 KTAADREAGNP
+940 KTAAEREAGNP

-1013 EHVLPSGSTRRVPFL
+1013 EHVLTPGSTRRVPFP
-1028 KARTA
+1028 KAS
-1033 AGYGSRPGLRQSTS
+1033 Y
-1047 GASRPLLRRPGSF
+1047 
-1060 HLLVKWKCDTQLC
+1060 
-1073 ARAALALSKERGNKD
+1073 KD
-1088 VGFSHLCQR
+1088 IGFSHLCQR
-1097 SPKEVAMCVI
+1097 SPKEVAMSVVK
-1107 DLLKPLCKHM
+1107 LLKPLCNHM
-1117 ENMHNYFQAAVQN
+1117 ENMHNYFQVIVTQN
-1130 QGAEDEPGVNI
+1130 RDVEDEPGVNI
-1141 QEHQLMSSCYQLLL
+1141 QEHQLMSSCYQQLL

-1200 ISESFQ
+1200 ISESFH

-1220 AHILTQLLIAIAE
+1220 AFILTQLLIAIAE
-1233 KPMSGWKKEKMASLA
+1233 KPMAGWKKEKMASLA
-1248 KQFLCQSWVKPSGD
+1248 KQFLCRSWVKPSGD
-1262 QEKGSQFNSALHTL
+1262 REKGSQFNSALHTL

-1295 SVGVPELM
+1295 SVGVPELI

-1365 FHILINLVK
+1365 FHILVNLVK

-1402 LLDHSFKKHTDDVQS
+1402 LLDYSFKKHRDDVQS
-1417 LLKTLQMS
+1417 LLKTLQLS

-1436 KIHQDIGLT
+1436 KIRQDIGLT

-1479 LKNRDLQGE
+1479 LKNRDLQ
-1488 EILTQA
+1488 
-1494 SEERG
+1494 
-1499 SDEDSAEGPAEEVA
+1499 
-1513 QGLRLWR
+1513 
-1520 AGRGGAG
+1520 
-1527 VQRRG
+1527 

>member
-1 NNKGFVTMVSKR
+1 MVSKR
-13 KLSKVDASEESFKTD
+13 KSWKVDASEESCKTD

-34 EIKKSRISDKENA
+34 ETKKSRISDKENA
-47 SAFYGLEDEG
+47 SAFCGLENEG

-82 QMAFQKKLCLAL
+82 QIAFQKKLCLAL

-191 FKWLDRLLDSQD
+191 FKWLDRLLDGQD
-203 LVRKLMQMVSVSPV
+203 LVKKLMQMVSVSPV

-232 DSQQSEVARELSCLL
+232 DSQQSEVAKELSCLL

-254 VPVLDALSRLDLD
+254 VPILDALSRLDLD

-313 RKSLDLSS
+313 RKNLDLSS
-321 CVLPLQIHSSQKKIK
+321 CVLPLQIHSSQKKVK

-414 LRSKI
+414 LKSKI

-429 QNAFQNHST
+429 QNAFQNHSM
-438 VIKDFFPSILALAQ
+438 VIKDFFPSILTLAQ

-482 QEVVAALVTHV
+482 QEVVTALVTHV
-493 CSGAETE
+493 CSGSETE

-596 ALKSFWREN
+596 ALK
-605 LVCVMGFAS
+605 
-614 LESCAT
+614 
-620 TARLSIASRNEG
+620 RNEG
-632 DAASLE
+632 DAAPLE
-638 RPELNSE
+638 RPELNNE
-645 RDGQLSTL
+645 CEGQLSTL

-665 EVLALYYD
+665 EILALYYD

-688 KLLDEFGKSLVEDFP
+688 HLLVEFGKSLVEDFP

-741 LPLVSQSELGKVTAE
+741 LPLVSQSELGRVTTG

-765 SPLCLSPCFR
+765 SPMCLSPCFR

-805 EAEGKL
+805 EVEGKL

-833 REIVNAFCQQEDAE
+833 REVVNAFCQQQDAE
-847 MKGKVLI
+847 MKGKVLT

-869 LAATPGYVPPPAA
+869 LAATPGYVPPPAT
-882 FDSEAPEAVPSI
+882 FDCEALEATPSTG
-894 NAAGPARKRSGRKKK
+894 AAGPARKRSGRKKK
-909 ADSSKAGS
+909 ADGSKAGS
-917 ADRSQAEDSSEGNQP
+917 ADRSQADDSSEGNQP
-932 DTELSELD
+932 DTEFSELD

-1013 EHVLPSGSTRRVPFL
+1013 EHVLPSGSTRRE
-1028 KARTA
+1028 K
-1033 AGYGSRPGLRQSTS
+1033 
-1047 GASRPLLRRPGSF
+1047 
-1060 HLLVKWKCDTQLC
+1060 
-1073 ARAALALSKERGNKD
+1073 GNKD
-1088 VGFSHLCQR
+1088 IGFSHLCQR
-1097 SPKEVAMCVI
+1097 SPKKVAMCVV

-1164 NGFSQHENTD
+1164 NGFSQHENSD

-1200 ISESFQ
+1200 ISECFQ

-1213 SVPSFHC
+1213 SVPSFYC
-1220 AHILTQLLIAIAE
+1220 AYILTQLLIAIAE
-1233 KPMSGWKKEKMASLA
+1233 KPLSGWKKEKMASLA

-1262 QEKGSQFNSALHTL
+1262 REKGSQFNSALHTL

-1317 SRQTFPVFFRVMMAQ
+1317 NRQTFPVFFRVMMAQ
-1332 LESSV
+1332 LESSA
-1337 KSIPAGKPSDSS
+1337 KSILAGKPSDSS

-1359 NIAVRN
+1359 NITVRN

-1382 SICLK
+1382 NICLK

-1417 LLKTLQMS
+1417 LLKTLQLS

-1479 LKNRDLQGE
+1479 LKNRDLQ
-1488 EILTQA
+1488 
-1494 SEERG
+1494 
-1499 SDEDSAEGPAEEVA
+1499 
-1513 QGLRLWR
+1513 
-1520 AGRGGAG
+1520 
-1527 VQRRG
+1527 

>member
-1 NNKGFVTMVSKR
+1 MVSKR
-13 KLSKVDASEESFKTD
+13 KLSKADASGESCKTD
-28 LPSRCL
+28 LASRCS
-34 EIKKSRISDKENA
+34 ETKKSRISDKEKS
-47 SAFYGLEDEG
+47 SAHGGVENEG
-57 VFEELLRTSGIV
+57 VFEELLRTSGII

-94 EKHPTYPAVVKQFI
+94 EKHPTYPGVVKQFI

-129 PVRTEGSRNLVHSY
+129 PIRTEGSRTLVHSY

-254 VPVLDALSRLDLD
+254 VPILDALSRLDLD
-267 AELVAEVR
+267 AGLLAEVR

-290 PVVVKFILQNVK
+290 PVVVKFILHNVR

-321 CVLPLQIHSSQKKIK
+321 CVLPLQILGSQKKLK

-343 SLSQVTT
+343 SMSQVTT

-402 TNTRNRKQTEKV
+402 TNTKNRKQTEKV

-429 QNAFQNHST
+429 QNAFQNHSL

-460 AVVSFGSCMY
+460 AIVSFGSCMY

-482 QEVVAALVTHV
+482 QEVVTALVTHV
-493 CSGAETE
+493 CSGNETE

-512 VLHTSLLMRY
+512 ILHTSLLMRY

-552 FSQKQ
+552 FSQRQ

-587 GAVSMIGSV
+587 GAVTMIGSV
-596 ALKSFWREN
+596 ALK
-605 LVCVMGFAS
+605 
-614 LESCAT
+614 
-620 TARLSIASRNEG
+620 RNEG
-632 DAASLE
+632 DGSSLE

-653 LDLVGFCCEQTP
+653 LDLVGFCCEQKP

-673 EFASLIEKQKGNLDL
+673 ELASLIEKQKGNLDL
-688 KLLDEFGKSLVEDFP
+688 QLLDEFGKSLVEDFP

-712 TVHGSFL
+712 TVDGSFL

-730 DQSQE
+730 DESQG

-741 LPLVSQSELGKVTAE
+741 LPLVSQSELGRVTDGMG
-756 ASNQSKRAV
+756 NQSKRVV
-765 SPLCLSPCFR
+765 SPICLSPCFR
-775 LLRLYTAEQN
+775 LLRLYTGEQN

-805 EAEGKL
+805 EVEGKL

-833 REIVNAFCQQEDAE
+833 REVVNAFCQQQDAE
-847 MKGKVLI
+847 MKGKVLT

-869 LAATPGYVPPPAA
+869 LAATPGYVPPPAT
-882 FDSEAPEAVPSI
+882 FDSEALEAVLSI
-894 NAAGPARKRSGRKKK
+894 NAVGPVRKRNGRKKK
-909 ADSSKAGS
+909 SDGSKAGS
-917 ADRSQAEDSSEGNQP
+917 ADRSQADDSSEGNQP
-932 DTELSELD
+932 DIELSELE
-940 KTAADREAGNP
+940 KTAAEREAGNP

-1013 EHVLPSGSTRRVPFL
+1013 EHVLTPGSTRRVPFP
-1028 KARTA
+1028 KAS
-1033 AGYGSRPGLRQSTS
+1033 Y
-1047 GASRPLLRRPGSF
+1047 
-1060 HLLVKWKCDTQLC
+1060 
-1073 ARAALALSKERGNKD
+1073 KD
-1088 VGFSHLCQR
+1088 IGFSHLCQR
-1097 SPKEVAMCVI
+1097 SPKEVAMSVVK
-1107 DLLKPLCKHM
+1107 LLKPLCNHM
-1117 ENMHNYFQAAVQN
+1117 ENMHNYFQVMVTQN
-1130 QGAEDEPGVNI
+1130 RDVEDEPGVNI
-1141 QEHQLMSSCYQLLL
+1141 QEHQLMSSCYQQLL

-1200 ISESFQ
+1200 ISESFH

-1220 AHILTQLLIAIAE
+1220 AFILTQLLIAIAE
-1233 KPMSGWKKEKMASLA
+1233 KPMAGWKKEKMASLA

-1262 QEKGSQFNSALHTL
+1262 REKGSQFNSALHTL

-1295 SVGVPELM
+1295 SVGVPELI

-1332 LESSV
+1332 LESSM

-1365 FHILINLVK
+1365 FHILVNLVK

-1387 YGRLFVEAFLKLAMP
+1387 YGRLFVEVFLKLAMP
-1402 LLDHSFKKHTDDVQS
+1402 LLDYSFKKHRDDVQS
-1417 LLKTLQMS
+1417 LLKTLQLS

-1436 KIHQDIGLT
+1436 KIRQDIGLT

-1479 LKNRDLQGE
+1479 LKNRDLQ
-1488 EILTQA
+1488 
-1494 SEERG
+1494 
-1499 SDEDSAEGPAEEVA
+1499 
-1513 QGLRLWR
+1513 
-1520 AGRGGAG
+1520 
-1527 VQRRG
+1527 

>member
-1 NNKGFVTMVSKR
+1 
-13 KLSKVDASEESFKTD
+13 
-28 LPSRCL
+28 
-34 EIKKSRISDKENA
+34 
-47 SAFYGLEDEG
+47 
-57 VFEELLRTSGIV
+57 
-69 LKAGEGQNEIAVD
+69 
-82 QMAFQKKLCLAL
+82 MAFQKKLCLAL
-94 EKHPTYPAVVKQFI
+94 EKHPTYPGQFI

-129 PVRTEGSRNLVHSY
+129 PIRTEGSRS
-143 CESLIKL
+143 E
-150 LLGIKILQPAVIT
+150 KILSV
-163 LLLEKIPEFFFDIV
+163 LLTNLCFTFCCFSV

-191 FKWLDRLLDSQD
+191 FKWLDRLLDSQH
-203 LVRKLMQMVSVSPV
+203 LVRKLMQMLSVSPV

-254 VPVLDALSRLDLD
+254 VPILDALSRLDLD
-267 AELVAEVR
+267 AGLLAEVR

-290 PVVVKFILQNVK
+290 PVVVKFILHNVK

-321 CVLPLQIHSSQKKIK
+321 CVLPLQILGSQKKIK

-343 SLSQVTT
+343 SMSQVTT

-402 TNTRNRKQTEKV
+402 TNTKNRKQTEKV

-429 QNAFQNHST
+429 QKAFQNHSV

-452 TFLHSAHP
+452 MFLHSAHP
-460 AVVSFGSCMY
+460 SVVSFGSCMY

-482 QEVVAALVTHV
+482 QEVVTALVTHV
-493 CSGAETE
+493 CSGTETE

-544 FYILSTLA
+544 FSILSTLA
-552 FSQKQ
+552 FSQRQ

-587 GAVSMIGSV
+587 
-596 ALKSFWREN
+596 
-605 LVCVMGFAS
+605 
-614 LESCAT
+614 
-620 TARLSIASRNEG
+620 
-632 DAASLE
+632 E
-638 RPELNSE
+638 RM
-645 RDGQLSTL
+645 
-653 LDLVGFCCEQTP
+653 
-665 EVLALYYD
+665 Y
-673 EFASLIEKQKGNLDL
+673 LIEKQKGNLDL
-688 KLLDEFGKSLVEDFP
+688 QLLEEFGKSLVEDFP
-703 SDFVVDLSP
+703 SDFVVDLNP
-712 TVHGSFL
+712 TVDGSFL
-719 FPVKSLYNLDE
+719 FPVKSLFNLDE
-730 DQSQE
+730 DESQG

-741 LPLVSQSELGKVTAE
+741 LPLVSQSELGRVTE
-756 ASNQSKRAV
+756 GASNQSKRVV
-765 SPLCLSPCFR
+765 SPICLSPCFR
-775 LLRLYTAEQN
+775 LLRVYTGEQN

-790 EIDALLGCPLYLTDL
+790 EIDALLGMGNGPFRGSVCLTFSCPRY
-805 EAEGKL
+805 AKSSCSCGKN
-811 DSLSKQEREF
+811 
-821 LCSLLFYALNWF
+821 CAV
-833 REIVNAFCQQEDAE
+833 VNAFCQQQDAE
-847 MKGKVLI
+847 MKGKVLT

-882 FDSEAPEAVPSI
+882 FDSEALEAVPSL
-894 NAAGPARKRSGRKKK
+894 NAAGPVRKRNGK
-909 ADSSKAGS
+909 ASLKHLKICVK
-917 ADRSQAEDSSEGNQP
+917 EIVLL
-932 DTELSELD
+932 ELESHIVLQVATLILPFTFQ
-940 KTAADREAGNP
+940 TAAEREAGNP

-981 VLDTEMHTEAREVV
+981 VLDTEMHTEAREFV

-1013 EHVLPSGSTRRVPFL
+1013 EHVLTPGSTRRVPF
-1028 KARTA
+1028 
-1033 AGYGSRPGLRQSTS
+1033 P
-1047 GASRPLLRRPGSF
+1047 
-1060 HLLVKWKCDTQLC
+1060 
-1073 ARAALALSKERGNKD
+1073 KERGYKD
-1088 VGFSHLCQR
+1088 IGFSHLCQR
-1097 SPKEVAMCVI
+1097 SPKEVAMCVVK
-1107 DLLKPLCKHM
+1107 LLKPLCNHM
-1117 ENMHNYFQAAVQN
+1117 ENMHNYFQAVLTQN
-1130 QGAEDEPGVNI
+1130 QGAEGEPGVNI
-1141 QEHQLMSSCYQLLL
+1141 QEHQLMSSCYQQLL

-1164 NGFSQHENTD
+1164 NGFSQPENTD

-1200 ISESFQ
+1200 ISESFH

-1220 AHILTQLLIAIAE
+1220 AFILTQTSNLRLVFLLSFAFVNH
-1233 KPMSGWKKEKMASLA
+1233 G
-1248 KQFLCQSWVKPSGD
+1248 
-1262 QEKGSQFNSALHTL
+1262 
-1276 LCVYLEH
+1276 VYLEH

-1289 AIEEIS
+1289 SIEEIS
-1295 SVGVPELM
+1295 SVGVPELI

-1349 EVQLEKLLRW
+1349 EKLLRW
-1359 NIAVRN
+1359 NIAVRI
-1365 FHILINLVK
+1365 FHILVNLVK
-1374 VFDSRPVL
+1374 VRF
-1382 SICLK
+1382 
-1387 YGRLFVEAFLKLAMP
+1387 GRLFVEAFLKLAMP
-1402 LLDHSFKKHTDDVQS
+1402 LLDYSFKKHRDDVQS
-1417 LLKTLQMS
+1417 LLKTLQLS

-1436 KIHQDIGLT
+1436 KIRQDIGLT

-1488 EILTQA
+1488 EILSQA
-1494 SEERG
+1494 AEERD
-1499 SDEDSAEGPAEEVA
+1499 SDEEDSAESPAEVP
-1513 QGLRLWR
+1513 LL
-1520 AGRGGAG
+1520 
-1527 VQRRG
+1527 RRGCLLLRATQSKRLL

>member
-1 NNKGFVTMVSKR
+1 MVSKR
-13 KLSKVDASEESFKTD
+13 KLSKADASEESCKTD

-34 EIKKSRISDKENA
+34 ETKKSRVSDKENT
-47 SAFYGLEDEG
+47 SAFCGLENEG

-203 LVRKLMQMVSVSPV
+203 LVKKLMQMVSVSPV

-254 VPVLDALSRLDLD
+254 VPILDALSRLDLD

-275 QSAMTIVPS
+275 ESAMTIVPS

-313 RKSLDLSS
+313 RKNLDLSS
-321 CVLPLQIHSSQKKIK
+321 CVLPLQMHSSQKKIR

-414 LRSKI
+414 LRTKI

-452 TFLHSAHP
+452 MFLHSAHP
-460 AVVSFGSCMY
+460 SVVSFGSCMY

-482 QEVVAALVTHV
+482 QEVVTALVTHV
-493 CSGAETE
+493 CSGSETE

-596 ALKSFWREN
+596 ALKRS
-605 LVCVMGFAS
+605 
-614 LESCAT
+614 
-620 TARLSIASRNEG
+620 EG
-632 DAASLE
+632 DGAPLE

-688 KLLDEFGKSLVEDFP
+688 QLLDEFGKSLVEDFP

-730 DQSQE
+730 DQSQG

-741 LPLVSQSELGKVTAE
+741 LPLVSQSDLGSITAG
-756 ASNQSKRAV
+756 ASKRTV
-765 SPLCLSPCFR
+765 SPMCLSPCFR

-805 EAEGKL
+805 EVEEKL

-833 REIVNAFCQQEDAE
+833 REVVNAFCQEQDAE
-847 MKGKVLI
+847 MKGKVLT

-869 LAATPGYVPPPAA
+869 LAATPGYVPPPAT
-882 FDSEAPEAVPSI
+882 FDSEALEAVPSI

-909 ADSSKAGS
+909 ADGSKAGS
-917 ADRSQAEDSSEGNQP
+917 ADRSQADDSSEGNQP

-1013 EHVLPSGSTRRVPFL
+1013 EHVLPSGSTRRVPFP

-1033 AGYGSRPGLRQSTS
+1033 AR
-1047 GASRPLLRRPGSF
+1047 
-1060 HLLVKWKCDTQLC
+1060 D
-1073 ARAALALSKERGNKD
+1073 GNKD
-1088 VGFSHLCQR
+1088 IGFSHLCQR
-1097 SPKEVAMCVI
+1097 SPKEVAMCVV

-1117 ENMHNYFQAAVQN
+1117 ESMHNYFQAAVQN
-1130 QGAEDEPGVNI
+1130 QGAEDELGVNI

-1206 YLLNFQQ
+1206 YLLNLQR

-1220 AHILTQLLIAIAE
+1220 AYILTQLLIAIAE

-1262 QEKGSQFNSALHTL
+1262 REKGSQFNSALHTL

-1417 LLKTLQMS
+1417 LLKTLQLS

-1479 LKNRDLQGE
+1479 LKNRDLQ
-1488 EILTQA
+1488 
-1494 SEERG
+1494 
-1499 SDEDSAEGPAEEVA
+1499 
-1513 QGLRLWR
+1513 
-1520 AGRGGAG
+1520 
-1527 VQRRG
+1527 

>member
-1 NNKGFVTMVSKR
+1 
-13 KLSKVDASEESFKTD
+13 
-28 LPSRCL
+28 
-34 EIKKSRISDKENA
+34 SDKRTLTQG
-47 SAFYGLEDEG
+47 GLENEG
-57 VFEELLRTSGIV
+57 VFEELLRASGIV
-69 LKAGEGQNEIAVD
+69 LKLTV
-82 QMAFQKKLCLAL
+82 
-94 EKHPTYPAVVKQFI
+94 
-108 SGLESHIK
+108 
-116 DRNQFKNCLLPCT
+116 
-129 PVRTEGSRNLVHSY
+129 
-143 CESLIKL
+143 
-150 LLGIKILQPAVIT
+150 
-163 LLLEKIPEFFFDIV
+163 
-177 GTFGTNFPRLIVNQ
+177 TN
-191 FKWLDRLLDSQD
+191 
-203 LVRKLMQMVSVSPV
+203 VSPV

-232 DSQQSEVARELSCLL
+232 DSQQNEVARELSCLL

-254 VPVLDALSRLDLD
+254 VPILDALSRLDLD
-267 AELVAEVR
+267 AELLAEVR

-290 PVVVKFILQNVK
+290 PVLVKFILHNVK

-321 CVLPLQIHSSQKKIK
+321 CVLPLQMLGSQRKLK
-336 SQVQASS
+336 SQAQTSS
-343 SLSQVTT
+343 SMSQMTT

-355 KLLFDVIKLAVRFQ
+355 KVLFDVIKLAVRFQ
-369 KDVSEA
+369 KDISEA

-402 TNTRNRKQTEKV
+402 TNSKNRKQTEKV

-429 QNAFQNHST
+429 QNAFQNHSM
-438 VIKDFFPSILALAQ
+438 VIKDFFPSILSLAQ
-452 TFLHSAHP
+452 MFLHSAHL

-470 KQAFAAFDSYCQ
+470 KQAFAFFDSYCQ
-482 QEVVAALVTHV
+482 QEVVCALVTHV
-493 CSGAETE
+493 CSGNETE

-512 VLHTSLLMRY
+512 IQHTSLLMRY

-527 TILDST
+527 SILDSM

-544 FYILSTLA
+544 FYILSMLA
-552 FSQKQ
+552 FSQRQ

-566 HMVIRKWLSSTVP
+566 HMVIRKWLSSSVP
-579 NHKQMGII
+579 SHRQMGII
-587 GAVSMIGSV
+587 GAVTMMGSM
-596 ALKSFWREN
+596 ALK
-605 LVCVMGFAS
+605 
-614 LESCAT
+614 
-620 TARLSIASRNEG
+620 RNEADG
-632 DAASLE
+632 GSLE
-638 RPELNSE
+638 RPELSIE
-645 RDGQLSTL
+645 CDGQLSTL
-653 LDLVGFCCEQTP
+653 LDLVGFCCEQAP

-673 EFASLIEKQKGNLDL
+673 ELANLIEKQKGNLDL
-688 KLLDEFGKSLVEDFP
+688 H
-703 SDFVVDLSP
+703 LS
-712 TVHGSFL
+712 VFSCSSFL

-730 DQSQE
+730 DETQG

-741 LPLVSQSELGKVTAE
+741 LPLVSQSEPGRVADET
-756 ASNQSKRAV
+756 SSQRKRVV
-765 SPLCLSPCFR
+765 SPICLSPCFR
-775 LLRLYTAEQN
+775 LLRLYTGEQN
-785 SGSLE
+785 NGSLE

-805 EAEGKL
+805 EVEGKL

-821 LCSLLFYALNWF
+821 LCLLLFYALNWF
-833 REIVNAFCQQEDAE
+833 REVVNAFCQQQDPE
-847 MKGKVLI
+847 MKGKVLT

-869 LAATPGYVPPPAA
+869 LAATPGYIPPPAT
-882 FDSEAPEAVPSI
+882 FDSEAPEGVPSI
-894 NAAGPARKRSGRKKK
+894 NAGGPVRKRNGKESFT
-909 ADSSKAGS
+909 
-917 ADRSQAEDSSEGNQP
+917 AE
-932 DTELSELD
+932 
-940 KTAADREAGNP
+940 KEAGNP
-951 LAQLQ
+951 LAHLQ

-967 EVFTVL
+967 EVFSVL

-981 VLDTEMHTEAREVV
+981 ILDTEMHTEASEVV

-1013 EHVLPSGSTRRVPFL
+1013 ERVLTPGSTRRVPFL
-1028 KARTA
+1028 K
-1033 AGYGSRPGLRQSTS
+1033 
-1047 GASRPLLRRPGSF
+1047 
-1060 HLLVKWKCDTQLC
+1060 
-1073 ARAALALSKERGNKD
+1073 ERSNKD
-1088 VGFSHLCQR
+1088 IGFAHLCQR
-1097 SPKEVAMCVI
+1097 SPKEVAVCVVQ
-1107 DLLKPLCKHM
+1107 LLKPLCNHM
-1117 ENMHNYFQAAVQN
+1117 ENMHNYFQVILPN
-1130 QGAEDEPGVNI
+1130 QGVVDESELNI
-1141 QEHQLMSSCYQLLL
+1141 QEYQLMSSCYHQLL
-1155 LTFRSLFAW
+1155 LTFRLLFAW
-1164 NGFSQHENTD
+1164 NGFSQHENSS

-1188 PGETEFLLLEEL
+1188 PGETEFLPLEEL

-1213 SVPSFHC
+1213 SIPSFQC
-1220 AHILTQLLIAIAE
+1220 AFILTQLLMAVSE
-1233 KPMSGWKKEKMASLA
+1233 KPMTAFSARFVFVLSFAYKPWVTSLN
-1248 KQFLCQSWVKPSGD
+1248 D
-1262 QEKGSQFNSALHTL
+1262 
-1276 LCVYLEH
+1276 VYLEH

-1295 SVGVPELM
+1295 SVGVPELI

-1349 EVQLEKLLRW
+1349 EKLLKW

-1402 LLDHSFKKHTDDVQS
+1402 LLDHSFKKHRDDVQS
-1417 LLKTLQMS
+1417 LLKTLQLS

-1436 KIHQDIGLT
+1436 KIHQDLSLT

-1488 EILTQA
+1488 EILSQA
-1494 SEERG
+1494 SAAQE
-1499 SDEDSAEGPAEEVA
+1499 EDSAEGSEDSVDSTVEV
-1513 QGLRLWR
+1513 
-1520 AGRGGAG
+1520 
-1527 VQRRG
+1527 

>member
-1 NNKGFVTMVSKR
+1 MVSKR
-13 KLSKVDASEESFKTD
+13 KLSKTDASGESCKTD
-28 LPSRCL
+28 LPSRCS
-34 EIKKSRISDKENA
+34 ETKKPRISDKEKA
-47 SAFYGLEDEG
+47 SAHGGVENEG
-57 VFEELLRTSGIV
+57 VFEELLRTSGII

-94 EKHPTYPAVVKQFI
+94 EKHPTYPGVVKEFV

-129 PVRTEGSRNLVHSY
+129 PMRTEGSRTLVHSY

-191 FKWLDRLLDSQD
+191 FKWLDKLLDSQD
-203 LVRKLMQMVSVSPV
+203 LVKKLMQMVSVSPV

-254 VPVLDALSRLDLD
+254 VPILDALSRLDLD
-267 AELVAEVR
+267 AALLVEVR

-290 PVVVKFILQNVK
+290 PVVVKFILHNVK

-321 CVLPLQIHSSQKKIK
+321 CVLPLQILGSQKQLK

-343 SLSQVTT
+343 SVSQVTT

-402 TNTRNRKQTEKV
+402 TNTKNRKQTEKV

-429 QNAFQNHST
+429 QNAFQNHSM

-460 AVVSFGSCMY
+460 AIVSFGSCMY

-482 QEVVAALVTHV
+482 QEVVTALVTHV
-493 CSGAETE
+493 CSGNETE

-512 VLHTSLLMRY
+512 LLHTSLLMRY

-552 FSQKQ
+552 FSQRQ

-587 GAVSMIGSV
+587 GAVTMIGSV
-596 ALKSFWREN
+596 ALK
-605 LVCVMGFAS
+605 
-614 LESCAT
+614 
-620 TARLSIASRNEG
+620 RNEG
-632 DAASLE
+632 DGSSLE

-673 EFASLIEKQKGNLDL
+673 ELANLIEKQKGDLDL
-688 KLLDEFGKSLVEDFP
+688 QLLDELWKSLVEDFP
-703 SDFVVDLSP
+703 SDFVVDLNP
-712 TVHGSFL
+712 TVDGSFL

-730 DQSQE
+730 DESQG

-741 LPLVSQSELGKVTAE
+741 LPLVSHSELGRVTDGMN
-756 ASNQSKRAV
+756 NQSKRVV
-765 SPLCLSPCFR
+765 SPICLSPCFR
-775 LLRLYTAEQN
+775 LLRLYTGKQN
-785 SGSLE
+785 NGSLE

-805 EAEGKL
+805 EVEGKL

-833 REIVNAFCQQEDAE
+833 REVVNAFCQQQDAE
-847 MKGKVLI
+847 MKGKVLT

-869 LAATPGYVPPPAA
+869 LAATPGYVPPPAT
-882 FDSEAPEAVPSI
+882 FDSEALEAVPSI
-894 NAAGPARKRSGRKKK
+894 NAVGPVRKRNGRKKK
-909 ADSSKAGS
+909 TDGSKAGS
-917 ADRSQAEDSSEGNQP
+917 ADRSQADDSSEGNQP
-932 DTELSELD
+932 DTELSELE
-940 KTAADREAGNP
+940 KTAAEREAGNP

-981 VLDTEMHTEAREVV
+981 VLDTEMHTESREVV

-1013 EHVLPSGSTRRVPFL
+1013 EHVLT
-1028 KARTA
+1028 
-1033 AGYGSRPGLRQSTS
+1033 
-1047 GASRPLLRRPGSF
+1047 PGS
-1060 HLLVKWKCDTQLC
+1060 
-1073 ARAALALSKERGNKD
+1073 ARRAPFPKERGYKD
-1088 VGFSHLCQR
+1088 IGFSHLCQR
-1097 SPKEVAMCVI
+1097 SPKEVAVCVVK
-1107 DLLKPLCKHM
+1107 LLKPLCNHM
-1117 ENMHNYFQAAVQN
+1117 ENMHNYFQAVVIQN
-1130 QGAEDEPGVNI
+1130 RGVEDEPGVNI
-1141 QEHQLMSSCYQLLL
+1141 QEHQLMCSCYQQLL

-1188 PGETEFLLLEEL
+1188 PGETEFLPLEEL
-1200 ISESFQ
+1200 ISESFH

-1220 AHILTQLLIAIAE
+1220 AFILTQLLIAIAE
-1233 KPMSGWKKEKMASLA
+1233 KPMAGWKKEKMASLA

-1262 QEKGSQFNSALHTL
+1262 REKGSQFNSALHTL
-1276 LCVYLEH
+1276 LW
-1283 TDNILK
+1283 
-1289 AIEEIS
+1289 
-1295 SVGVPELM
+1295 
-1303 NSAKDGCSSTYPTL
+1303 
-1317 SRQTFPVFFRVMMAQ
+1317 QTFPVFFRVMMAQ

-1402 LLDHSFKKHTDDVQS
+1402 LLDYSFKKHRDDVQS
-1417 LLKTLQMS
+1417 LLKTLQLS

-1436 KIHQDIGLT
+1436 KIRQDIGLT

-1488 EILTQA
+1488 EILSQA
-1494 SEERG
+1494 SEERD
-1499 SDEDSAEGPAEEVA
+1499 SEEEDSAESPAEEPSGSDTDA
-1513 QGLRLWR
+1513 RDEDGA
-1520 AGRGGAG
+1520 AGPGPSPTAP
-1527 VQRRG
+1527 

>member
-1 NNKGFVTMVSKR
+1 MISKR
-13 KLSKVDASEESFKTD
+13 KLSRVDASEESCKTG

-34 EIKKSRISDKENA
+34 ETKKSRISDKENA
-47 SAFYGLEDEG
+47 FCGLENEG

-82 QMAFQKKLCLAL
+82 QMAFQKKLCVAL
-94 EKHPTYPAVVKQFI
+94 EKHPTYPAVVKEFI

-203 LVRKLMQMVSVSPV
+203 LVKKLMQMVSVSPV

-254 VPVLDALSRLDLD
+254 VPILDALSRLDLD

-275 QSAMTIVPS
+275 QCAMTIVPS

-302 AADAVEVISDL
+302 AADAIEVISDL
-313 RKSLDLSS
+313 RKNLDLSS

-369 KDVSEA
+369 KDVAEA

-482 QEVVAALVTHV
+482 QEVVTALVTHV
-493 CSGAETE
+493 CIGSEAE

-587 GAVSMIGSV
+587 EKMY
-596 ALKSFWREN
+596 
-605 LVCVMGFAS
+605 
-614 LESCAT
+614 
-620 TARLSIASRNEG
+620 
-632 DAASLE
+632 
-638 RPELNSE
+638 
-645 RDGQLSTL
+645 
-653 LDLVGFCCEQTP
+653 CCW
-665 EVLALYYD
+665 
-673 EFASLIEKQKGNLDL
+673 N
-688 KLLDEFGKSLVEDFP
+688 
-703 SDFVVDLSP
+703 LSP

-741 LPLVSQSELGKVTAE
+741 LPLVSQSELGRVTAG

-765 SPLCLSPCFR
+765 SPMCLSPCFR

-805 EAEGKL
+805 EVEGKL

-833 REIVNAFCQQEDAE
+833 REVVNAFCQQQDAE
-847 MKGKVLI
+847 MKGKVLT
-854 RLQNITELQNVLGKC
+854 RLQNITELQNFLGKC
-869 LAATPGYVPPPAA
+869 LAATPGYVPPPAT
-882 FDSEAPEAVPSI
+882 FDSEALEAVPSI
-894 NAAGPARKRSGRKKK
+894 NAAGPGRKRSGRKKK
-909 ADSSKAGS
+909 ADGSKAGS
-917 ADRSQAEDSSEGNQP
+917 ADRSQADDSSEGNQP

-956 SYRPYFRELDL
+956 SYRLYFRELDL

-1013 EHVLPSGSTRRVPFL
+1013 EHVLPSGSTRRVPF
-1028 KARTA
+1028 
-1033 AGYGSRPGLRQSTS
+1033 P
-1047 GASRPLLRRPGSF
+1047 
-1060 HLLVKWKCDTQLC
+1060 
-1073 ARAALALSKERGNKD
+1073 KERGNKD
-1088 VGFSHLCQR
+1088 IGFSHLCQR
-1097 SPKEVAMCVI
+1097 SPKEVAMCVV

-1117 ENMHNYFQAAVQN
+1117 ENMHNYFQVTVQN
-1130 QGAEDEPGVNI
+1130 QDAEGEPGVNT

-1220 AHILTQLLIAIAE
+1220 AYILTQLLIAIAE
-1233 KPMSGWKKEKMASLA
+1233 KPMSGWKKDKMASLA
-1248 KQFLCQSWVKPSGD
+1248 KQFLCQSWVKPNGD
-1262 QEKGSQFNSALHTL
+1262 REKGSQFNSALHTL

-1349 EVQLEKLLRW
+1349 EVQLEKLLHW

-1374 VFDSRPVL
+1374 VRFWLFFCFTSTFP
-1382 SICLK
+1382 

-1417 LLKTLQMS
+1417 LLKTLQLS

-1445 NHVPL
+1445 NHVPF

-1479 LKNRDLQGE
+1479 LKNRDLQVRITALPG
-1488 EILTQA
+1488 A
-1494 SEERG
+1494 SKIWERTMLVL
-1499 SDEDSAEGPAEEVA
+1499 SR
-1513 QGLRLWR
+1513 QL
-1520 AGRGGAG
+1520 
-1527 VQRRG
+1527 

>member
-1 NNKGFVTMVSKR
+1 MVSKR
-13 KLSKVDASEESFKTD
+13 KLSKVDASGESCKTD
-28 LPSRCL
+28 LSSRCL
-34 EIKKSRISDKENA
+34 ENKKSRISDKENA
-47 SAFYGLEDEG
+47 SALCGLEDEG

-94 EKHPTYPAVVKQFI
+94 EKHPTYPGVVKQFI

-129 PVRTEGSRNLVHSY
+129 PVRAEGSRNLVHSY

-203 LVRKLMQMVSVSPV
+203 LVKKLMQMISVSPV

-254 VPVLDALSRLDLD
+254 VPILDALSRLDLD

-302 AADAVEVISDL
+302 AADAVEVISEL

-336 SQVQASS
+336 SQVQGSS

-402 TNTRNRKQTEKV
+402 TNTKNRKQTEKV

-419 RLGCMPEQLM
+419 RLGCMPEQLI
-429 QNAFQNHST
+429 QNAFQNHSMVT
-438 VIKDFFPSILALAQ
+438 KDFFPSILALAQ

-482 QEVVAALVTHV
+482 QEVVTALVTHV
-493 CSGAETE
+493 CSGSETE

-587 GAVSMIGSV
+587 GAVSMIGSM
-596 ALKSFWREN
+596 ALK
-605 LVCVMGFAS
+605 
-614 LESCAT
+614 
-620 TARLSIASRNEG
+620 RNEG
-632 DAASLE
+632 DGASLE

-688 KLLDEFGKSLVEDFP
+688 QLLDEFGKSLVEDFP

-712 TVHGSFL
+712 AVHGSFL
-719 FPVKSLYNLDE
+719 LPVKSLYNLDE
-730 DQSQE
+730 NQSQG

-741 LPLVSQSELGKVTAE
+741 LPLVSQSELGKVTAG

-765 SPLCLSPCFR
+765 SPMCLSPCFR

-805 EAEGKL
+805 EVEGKL
-811 DSLSKQEREF
+811 DSLSKQERES

-833 REIVNAFCQQEDAE
+833 REVVNAFCQQQDAE
-847 MKGKVLI
+847 MKGKVLT

-869 LAATPGYVPPPAA
+869 LAATPGYVPPPAT

-909 ADSSKAGS
+909 ADGSKADS
-917 ADRSQAEDSSEGNQP
+917 ADRSQADDSSEGNQP

-951 LAQLQ
+951 LAQLH

-981 VLDTEMHTEAREVV
+981 LLDTEMHTEACEVV

-1013 EHVLPSGSTRRVPFL
+1013 EHVLTSGSTRRGPFP

-1033 AGYGSRPGLRQSTS
+1033 AGDG
-1047 GASRPLLRRPGSF
+1047 
-1060 HLLVKWKCDTQLC
+1060 
-1073 ARAALALSKERGNKD
+1073 GNKD
-1088 VGFSHLCQR
+1088 IGFSHLCQR
-1097 SPKEVAMCVI
+1097 SPKEVAKCVV

-1164 NGFSQHENTD
+1164 NGFSQHENSD

-1213 SVPSFHC
+1213 SVPSFYC
-1220 AHILTQLLIAIAE
+1220 AYILTQLLTAIAE

-1262 QEKGSQFNSALHTL
+1262 REKGSQFNSALHTL

-1417 LLKTLQMS
+1417 LLKTLQLS

-1479 LKNRDLQGE
+1479 LKNRDLQ
-1488 EILTQA
+1488 
-1494 SEERG
+1494 
-1499 SDEDSAEGPAEEVA
+1499 
-1513 QGLRLWR
+1513 
-1520 AGRGGAG
+1520 
-1527 VQRRG
+1527 

>member
-1 NNKGFVTMVSKR
+1 MVSKR
-13 KLSKVDASEESFKTD
+13 KLSKGDASGDSCNTD
-28 LPSRCL
+28 LPSRCP
-34 EIKKSRISDKENA
+34 ETKKSRISDKENA
-47 SAFYGLEDEG
+47 SAHCGVENEG
-57 VFEELLRTSGIV
+57 VFEELLRASGIV
-69 LKAGEGQNEIAVD
+69 LKFGEGQNEIAVD

-94 EKHPTYPAVVKQFI
+94 EKHPTYPSVVKQFI

-129 PVRTEGSRNLVHSY
+129 PIRTEGSRNLVHSY

-163 LLLEKIPEFFFDIV
+163 LLLEKIPEFFFDVV

-203 LVRKLMQMVSVSPV
+203 LIKKLMQMVSVSPV

-254 VPVLDALSRLDLD
+254 VPILDALSRLDLD
-267 AELVAEVR
+267 AELLAEVR

-302 AADAVEVISDL
+302 ATDAVEVISDL
-313 RKSLDLSS
+313 RKNLDLSS
-321 CVLPLQIHSSQKKIK
+321 CVLPLQILSSQKKIK
-336 SQVQASS
+336 SQAQASS

-355 KLLFDVIKLAVRFQ
+355 KLLFDAIKLAVRFQ

-402 TNTRNRKQTEKV
+402 TNTKNRKQAEKI

-419 RLGCMPEQLM
+419 RLGCIPEQLM
-429 QNAFQNHST
+429 HNAFQNHST

-460 AVVSFGSCMY
+460 AIVSFGTCMY
-470 KQAFAAFDSYCQ
+470 KQAFAAFDSFCQ
-482 QEVVAALVTHV
+482 QEVVTALVTHV
-493 CSGAETE
+493 CSGSEAE

-544 FYILSTLA
+544 FYILSNLA
-552 FSQKQ
+552 FSQRQ

-587 GAVSMIGSV
+587 GAVTMIGSV
-596 ALKSFWREN
+596 ALKRS
-605 LVCVMGFAS
+605 
-614 LESCAT
+614 
-620 TARLSIASRNEG
+620 EG
-632 DAASLE
+632 DGGSLE

-653 LDLVGFCCEQTP
+653 LDLVGFCCEQRP

-673 EFASLIEKQKGNLDL
+673 ELANLMEKQKGNLDL
-688 KLLDEFGKSLVEDFP
+688 QLLDEFGKSLVEDFP
-703 SDFVVDLSP
+703 SDFVVDLNP
-712 TVHGSFL
+712 TVDGSFL

-741 LPLVSQSELGKVTAE
+741 LPLVSQSELGRVTGG
-756 ASNQSKRAV
+756 ASSQSKRAV
-765 SPLCLSPCFR
+765 SPICLSPCFR

-805 EAEGKL
+805 DVEGKL

-833 REIVNAFCQQEDAE
+833 REVANAFCQQQDAE
-847 MKGKVLI
+847 MKGKVLT
-854 RLQNITELQNVLGKC
+854 RLQNITELQNVLAKC
-869 LAATPGYVPPPAA
+869 LAATPGYVPPPAT
-882 FDSEAPEAVPSI
+882 FDSEASEAASSI
-894 NAAGPARKRSGRKKK
+894 NAAGPVRKRSGRKKK
-909 ADSSKAGS
+909 ADGSKAGS
-917 ADRSQAEDSSEGNQP
+917 ADRSQADDSSEGNQP
-932 DTELSELD
+932 DTELSELE
-940 KTAADREAGNP
+940 KLEKSAADREAGHP

-981 VLDTEMHTEAREVV
+981 VLDTEMHTEACEVV

-1013 EHVLPSGSTRRVPFL
+1013 EHVLTSGSTRRVPFP
-1028 KARTA
+1028 KASTA
-1033 AGYGSRPGLRQSTS
+1033 AGNGLLQ
-1047 GASRPLLRRPGSF
+1047 
-1060 HLLVKWKCDTQLC
+1060 
-1073 ARAALALSKERGNKD
+1073 ERGYKD
-1088 VGFSHLCQR
+1088 IGFSHLCQR
-1097 SPKEVAMCVI
+1097 SPREVAMCVV

-1117 ENMHNYFQAAVQN
+1117 ENMHNYFQAVGQN
-1130 QGAEDEPGVNI
+1130 QGMEDELGVNI
-1141 QEHQLMSSCYQLLL
+1141 QEYQLMSSCYQQLL

-1164 NGFSQHENTD
+1164 NGFSQHENSD

-1188 PGETEFLLLEEL
+1188 PGETEFLLPEEL

-1213 SVPSFHC
+1213 SVPSFQC
-1220 AHILTQLLIAIAE
+1220 AYILTQLLIAIAE
-1233 KPMSGWKKEKMASLA
+1233 KPIAGWKKEKMASLA

-1262 QEKGSQFNSALHTL
+1262 REKGSQFNSALHTL

-1295 SVGVPELM
+1295 SVGVPELIS
-1303 NSAKDGCSSTYPTL
+1303 SAKDGCSSTYPTL

-1402 LLDHSFKKHTDDVQS
+1402 LLDHSFKKHRDDVQS
-1417 LLKTLQMS
+1417 LLKTLQLS

-1494 SEERG
+1494 SEERD
-1499 SDEDSAEGPAEEVA
+1499 SDSGRAEEEEEEEEEKEEEE
-1513 QGLRLWR
+1513 
-1520 AGRGGAG
+1520 
-1527 VQRRG
+1527 

>member
-1 NNKGFVTMVSKR
+1 MVSKR
-13 KLSKVDASEESFKTD
+13 KLSKADGSGENCKTD
-28 LPSRCL
+28 LPSRCS
-34 EIKKSRISDKENA
+34 ETKKSRISDEEKAVAHGGVEN
-47 SAFYGLEDEG
+47 EG

-94 EKHPTYPAVVKQFI
+94 EKHPTYPGVVKQFI

-129 PVRTEGSRNLVHSY
+129 PIRTEGSRTLVHSY

-177 GTFGTNFPRLIVNQ
+177 GTFGTNFPRLIINQ
-191 FKWLDRLLDSQD
+191 FKWLDKLLDSQD
-203 LVRKLMQMVSVSPV
+203 LVKKLMQMVSVSPV

-232 DSQQSEVARELSCLL
+232 DSQQSDVARELSCLL

-254 VPVLDALSRLDLD
+254 VPILDALSRLDLD
-267 AELVAEVR
+267 AGLLAEVR
-275 QSAMTIVPS
+275 QSAMAIVPS

-290 PVVVKFILQNVK
+290 PVVVKFILHNVK

-321 CVLPLQIHSSQKKIK
+321 CVLPLQILGSQKKLK

-343 SLSQVTT
+343 STSQVTT

-384 SVSDHKV
+384 SVADHKV

-402 TNTRNRKQTEKV
+402 TNTKNRKQTEKL

-419 RLGCMPEQLM
+419 RLGCIPEQLM

-452 TFLHSAHP
+452 TFLHSTHP
-460 AVVSFGSCMY
+460 AIVSFGSCMY

-482 QEVVAALVTHV
+482 QEVVTALVTHV
-493 CSGAETE
+493 CSGNETE

-512 VLHTSLLMRY
+512 MLHTSLLMRY

-552 FSQKQ
+552 FSQRQ

-587 GAVSMIGSV
+587 GAVTMIGSV
-596 ALKSFWREN
+596 ALK
-605 LVCVMGFAS
+605 
-614 LESCAT
+614 
-620 TARLSIASRNEG
+620 RNEG
-632 DAASLE
+632 DGSSLE
-638 RPELNSE
+638 RPELHSE

-673 EFASLIEKQKGNLDL
+673 ELASLIEKQKGNLDL
-688 KLLDEFGKSLVEDFP
+688 QLLEEFGKSLVEDFP

-712 TVHGSFL
+712 TVDGSFL

-730 DQSQE
+730 DESQG

-741 LPLVSQSELGKVTAE
+741 LPLVSQSELGRVTDGM
-756 ASNQSKRAV
+756 SNQSKRVV
-765 SPLCLSPCFR
+765 SPICLSPCFR
-775 LLRLYTAEQN
+775 LLRLYTGEQN
-785 SGSLE
+785 RGSLE

-805 EAEGKL
+805 EVEGKL
-811 DSLSKQEREF
+811 DSLSKREREF

-833 REIVNAFCQQEDAE
+833 REVVNAFCEQQDAE
-847 MKGKVLI
+847 MKGKVLT

-869 LAATPGYVPPPAA
+869 LAATPGYVPPPAT
-882 FDSEAPEAVPSI
+882 FDSEALEAVPSV
-894 NAAGPARKRSGRKKK
+894 NSAGPVRKRNGKKKK
-909 ADSSKAGS
+909 ADGSKAGS
-917 ADRSQAEDSSEGNQP
+917 ADRSQADDSSEGNQP
-932 DTELSELD
+932 DTELSELE
-940 KTAADREAGNP
+940 KTAAEREAGNP

-1013 EHVLPSGSTRRVPFL
+1013 EHVLTPGSSRRVPFP
-1028 KARTA
+1028 KAS
-1033 AGYGSRPGLRQSTS
+1033 Y
-1047 GASRPLLRRPGSF
+1047 
-1060 HLLVKWKCDTQLC
+1060 
-1073 ARAALALSKERGNKD
+1073 KD
-1088 VGFSHLCQR
+1088 IGFSHLCQR
-1097 SPKEVAMCVI
+1097 SPKEVAMCVVK
-1107 DLLKPLCKHM
+1107 LLKPLCNHM
-1117 ENMHNYFQAAVQN
+1117 ENMHNYFQVITQN
-1130 QGAEDEPGVNI
+1130 RGVEDDPGVNI
-1141 QEHQLMSSCYQLLL
+1141 QEHQLMYSCYQQLL

-1188 PGETEFLLLEEL
+1188 PGETEFLPLEEL
-1200 ISESFQ
+1200 ISESFD

-1220 AHILTQLLIAIAE
+1220 AFILTQLLIAIAE
-1233 KPMSGWKKEKMASLA
+1233 KPMAGRKKEKMAALA

-1262 QEKGSQFNSALHTL
+1262 REKGSQFNSALHTL

-1283 TDNILK
+1283 AGNILK
-1289 AIEEIS
+1289 AIEEIT
-1295 SVGVPELM
+1295 SVGVPELI

-1317 SRQTFPVFFRVMMAQ
+1317 NRQTFPVFFRVMMAQ

-1337 KSIPAGKPSDSS
+1337 KSISAGKPSDSS
-1349 EVQLEKLLRW
+1349 EVQLEKLLWW

-1402 LLDHSFKKHTDDVQS
+1402 LLDYSFKKHRDDVQS
-1417 LLKTLQMS
+1417 LLKTLQLS

-1436 KIHQDIGLT
+1436 KIRQDIGLT

-1488 EILTQA
+1488 EIMSQA
-1494 SEERG
+1494 SEARD
-1499 SDEDSAEGPAEEVA
+1499 SDEEDSAESPAE
-1513 QGLRLWR
+1513 
-1520 AGRGGAG
+1520 
-1527 VQRRG
+1527 

>member
-1 NNKGFVTMVSKR
+1 MVSKR
-13 KLSKVDASEESFKTD
+13 KLSKGDASGETD
-28 LPSRCL
+28 LPSRCS
-34 EIKKSRISDKENA
+34 ETKKSRISDKENA
-47 SAFYGLEDEG
+47 SAHCGVENEG

-69 LKAGEGQNEIAVD
+69 LKVGEGQNEIAVD
-82 QMAFQKKLCLAL
+82 QMTFQKKLCLAL
-94 EKHPTYPAVVKQFI
+94 EKHPTYPSVVKQFI

-129 PVRTEGSRNLVHSY
+129 PIRTEGSRNLVHSY

-163 LLLEKIPEFFFDIV
+163 LLLEKIPEFFFDVV

-203 LVRKLMQMVSVSPV
+203 LVKKLMQMVSVSPV

-254 VPVLDALSRLDLD
+254 VPILDALSRLDLD
-267 AELVAEVR
+267 AELLAEVR

-313 RKSLDLSS
+313 RKNLDLSS
-321 CVLPLQIHSSQKKIK
+321 CVLPLQILSSQKKIK
-336 SQVQASS
+336 SQAQASS

-402 TNTRNRKQTEKV
+402 TNTKNKKQAEKV

-419 RLGCMPEQLM
+419 RLGCIPEQLM
-429 QNAFQNHST
+429 HNAFQNHST

-460 AVVSFGSCMY
+460 DIVSFGTCMY
-470 KQAFAAFDSYCQ
+470 KQAFAAFDSFCQ
-482 QEVVAALVTHV
+482 QEVVTALVTHV
-493 CSGAETE
+493 CSGSEAE

-552 FSQKQ
+552 FSQRQ

-587 GAVSMIGSV
+587 GAVTLIGSV
-596 ALKSFWREN
+596 ALKRSE
-605 LVCVMGFAS
+605 GDGGS
-614 LESCAT
+614 LEK
-620 TARLSIASRNEG
+620 
-632 DAASLE
+632 
-638 RPELNSE
+638 PELNSE
-645 RDGQLSTL
+645 RDVQLSTL
-653 LDLVGFCCEQTP
+653 LDLVGFCCEQRP

-673 EFASLIEKQKGNLDL
+673 ELASLIEKQKGNLDL
-688 KLLDEFGKSLVEDFP
+688 QLLDEFGKSLVEDFP
-703 SDFVVDLSP
+703 SDFVVDLNP
-712 TVHGSFL
+712 TVDGSFL

-741 LPLVSQSELGKVTAE
+741 LPLVSQSELGRVTDG
-756 ASNQSKRAV
+756 ASSQSKRAV
-765 SPLCLSPCFR
+765 SPMCLSPCFR

-805 EAEGKL
+805 EVEGKL

-833 REIVNAFCQQEDAE
+833 REVVNAFCQQQDAE
-847 MKGKVLI
+847 MKGKVLT

-869 LAATPGYVPPPAA
+869 LAATPGYVPPPAT
-882 FDSEAPEAVPSI
+882 FDSEAPEAAPSI
-894 NAAGPARKRSGRKKK
+894 NAAGSGRKRSGRKKK
-909 ADSSKAGS
+909 ADGSKAGS
-917 ADRSQAEDSSEGNQP
+917 ADRSQADDSSEGNQP
-932 DTELSELD
+932 DTELSELE
-940 KTAADREAGNP
+940 KSAADKEAGHP

-981 VLDTEMHTEAREVV
+981 LLDTEMHTEAREVV

-1000 ELCFL
+1000 ELYFL

-1013 EHVLPSGSTRRVPFL
+1013 EHVLTSGSTRRLPFL
-1028 KARTA
+1028 KASTA
-1033 AGYGSRPGLRQSTS
+1033 AGSY
-1047 GASRPLLRRPGSF
+1047 
-1060 HLLVKWKCDTQLC
+1060 
-1073 ARAALALSKERGNKD
+1073 KD
-1088 VGFSHLCQR
+1088 IGFSHLCQR
-1097 SPKEVAMCVI
+1097 SPKEVAVCVV

-1117 ENMHNYFQAAVQN
+1117 ENMHNYFQVIGQN
-1130 QGAEDEPGVNI
+1130 QGMEDELRVNI
-1141 QEHQLMSSCYQLLL
+1141 QEHQLMSSCYQQLL
-1155 LTFRSLFAW
+1155 LTFRFLFAW
-1164 NGFSQHENTD
+1164 NGFTQHENAN

-1213 SVPSFHC
+1213 SVPSFQC
-1220 AHILTQLLIAIAE
+1220 AYILTQLLIAIAE
-1233 KPMSGWKKEKMASLA
+1233 KPIAGWKKEKMASLA
-1248 KQFLCQSWVKPSGD
+1248 KHFLCQSWVKPSGD
-1262 QEKGSQFNSALHTL
+1262 REKGSQFNSALHTL

-1289 AIEEIS
+1289 SIEEIS
-1295 SVGVPELM
+1295 SVGVPELI

-1402 LLDHSFKKHTDDVQS
+1402 LLDHSFKKHRDDVQS
-1417 LLKTLQMS
+1417 LLKTLQLS

-1494 SEERG
+1494 SEEQD
-1499 SDEDSAEGPAEEVA
+1499 SDSGSAEGRAEEEEGEEEEEEVL
-1513 QGLRLWR
+1513 QGPRGS
-1520 AGRGGAG
+1520 AGGGG
-1527 VQRRG
+1527 Q

>member
-1 NNKGFVTMVSKR
+1 MVSKR
-13 KLSKVDASEESFKTD
+13 KLSKVDASEESCKTD
-28 LPSRCL
+28 LAKT
-34 EIKKSRISDKENA
+34 KKSRSSDKENA
-47 SAFYGLEDEG
+47 SAFCGLENEG

-82 QMAFQKKLCLAL
+82 QIAFQKKLCLAL

-177 GTFGTNFPRLIVNQ
+177 GTFGTNFPRLIINQ

-254 VPVLDALSRLDLD
+254 VPILDALSRLDLD

-313 RKSLDLSS
+313 RKNLDLSS

-343 SLSQVTT
+343 STSQVTT

-429 QNAFQNHST
+429 QNAFQDHAT

-482 QEVVAALVTHV
+482 QEVVSALVTHV
-493 CSGAETE
+493 CSGSETE

-596 ALKSFWREN
+596 ALKRS
-605 LVCVMGFAS
+605 
-614 LESCAT
+614 
-620 TARLSIASRNEG
+620 EG

-645 RDGQLSTL
+645 RDEQLSTL

-688 KLLDEFGKSLVEDFP
+688 QLLDEFGKSLVEDFP

-712 TVHGSFL
+712 SVHGSFL

-730 DQSQE
+730 DQSQD

-741 LPLVSQSELGKVTAE
+741 LPLVSQSELGRVTAG
-756 ASNQSKRAV
+756 ANNQSKRAV

-805 EAEGKL
+805 EVEGKL

-833 REIVNAFCQQEDAE
+833 REVVNAFCQQQDAE
-847 MKGKVLI
+847 MKGKVLT

-869 LAATPGYVPPPAA
+869 LAATPGYVPPPAT
-882 FDSEAPEAVPSI
+882 FDSEAPEAAPSM
-894 NAAGPARKRSGRKKK
+894 NAAGPARKRGGRKKK
-909 ADSSKAGS
+909 ADGSKAGS
-917 ADRSQAEDSSEGNQP
+917 AERSQAEDSSEGIQP

-940 KTAADREAGNP
+940 KSAADREAGNP

-1013 EHVLPSGSTRRVPFL
+1013 EHVLPSGSTRRVPF
-1028 KARTA
+1028 
-1033 AGYGSRPGLRQSTS
+1033 P
-1047 GASRPLLRRPGSF
+1047 
-1060 HLLVKWKCDTQLC
+1060 
-1073 ARAALALSKERGNKD
+1073 KERGNKD
-1088 VGFSHLCQR
+1088 IGFSHLCQR
-1097 SPKEVAMCVI
+1097 SPKEVAMCVV

-1117 ENMHNYFQAAVQN
+1117 ENMHNYFQVTVQN
-1130 QGAEDEPGVNI
+1130 QGAEGEPGENI

-1220 AHILTQLLIAIAE
+1220 AYILTQLLIAIAE
-1233 KPMSGWKKEKMASLA
+1233 KPMSGWKREKMASLA

-1262 QEKGSQFNSALHTL
+1262 REKGSQFNSALHTL

-1295 SVGVPELM
+1295 SVGVAELM
-1303 NSAKDGCSSTYPTL
+1303 NSPKDACSSTYPTL

-1365 FHILINLVK
+1365 FHILVNLVK

-1417 LLKTLQMS
+1417 LLKTFQMS

-1499 SDEDSAEGPAEEVA
+1499 SDEDSGDEEDSAEGPAEEEA
-1513 QGLRLWR
+1513 SGSDTD
-1520 AGRGGAG
+1520 GSEERGGAG
-1527 VQRRG
+1527 PGREAARP

>member
-1 NNKGFVTMVSKR
+1 MVSKR
-13 KLSKVDASEESFKTD
+13 KLSKPDASEESCKTD
-28 LPSRCL
+28 LPKT
-34 EIKKSRISDKENA
+34 KKSRISDKENA
-47 SAFYGLEDEG
+47 FFHGGVENEG
-57 VFEELLRTSGIV
+57 VFEELLRTSGII

-82 QMAFQKKLCLAL
+82 QIAFQKKLCLAL
-94 EKHPTYPAVVKQFI
+94 EKHATYPGVVKQFI
-108 SGLESHIK
+108 NGLESHIK

-129 PVRTEGSRNLVHSY
+129 PIRAEGSRTLVHSY

-150 LLGIKILQPAVIT
+150 LLGIKILQPDVIT
-163 LLLEKIPEFFFDIV
+163 LLLEKIPEFFFDTV

-203 LVRKLMQMVSVSPV
+203 LVKKLMQMVSVSPV

-267 AELVAEVR
+267 AGLLAEVR

-290 PVVVKFILQNVK
+290 PVVVKFILHNVK

-313 RKSLDLSS
+313 RKNLDLSS
-321 CVLPLQIHSSQKKIK
+321 CVLPLQILGSQKKPK

-343 SLSQVTT
+343 SMSQLTT

-355 KLLFDVIKLAVRFQ
+355 KLLFDVIKSAVRFQ

-402 TNTRNRKQTEKV
+402 TNAKNRKQTEKV
-414 LRSKI
+414 LRNKI

-429 QNAFQNHST
+429 QNAFQNHSM

-460 AVVSFGSCMY
+460 AIISFGSCMY

-482 QEVVAALVTHV
+482 QEVVSALVTHV
-493 CSGAETE
+493 CSGSETE

-512 VLHTSLLMRY
+512 MMHTSLLMRY

-552 FSQKQ
+552 FSQKE

-566 HMVIRKWLSSTVP
+566 YMVIRKWLSSTVP

-587 GAVSMIGSV
+587 GAVTMIGSV
-596 ALKSFWREN
+596 ALK
-605 LVCVMGFAS
+605 
-614 LESCAT
+614 
-620 TARLSIASRNEG
+620 RNERG
-632 DAASLE
+632 GSSLE
-638 RPELNSE
+638 RPQVNSE

-673 EFASLIEKQKGNLDL
+673 ELANLIEKQKGNLDL
-688 KLLDEFGKSLVEDFP
+688 QLLEDFGKNLVEDFP
-703 SDFVVDLSP
+703 NDFVVDLNP
-712 TVHGSFL
+712 TVEGSFL

-730 DQSQE
+730 DESQE

-741 LPLVSQSELGKVTAE
+741 LPLMSQSELGRAADGT
-756 ASNQSKRAV
+756 SNQSKRVV
-765 SPLCLSPCFR
+765 SPICLSPCFR

-805 EAEGKL
+805 EIEGKL

-821 LCSLLFYALNWF
+821 LCSLLFYVLNWF
-833 REIVNAFCQQEDAE
+833 REVVNAFCQQQDAE
-847 MKGKVLI
+847 MKGKVLT
-854 RLQNITELQNVLGKC
+854 RLQNIIELQSVLGKC
-869 LAATPGYVPPPAA
+869 LAATPGYIPPPAT
-882 FDSEAPEAVPSI
+882 FDSEALEALPSI
-894 NAAGPARKRSGRKKK
+894 NAVGPVRKRNGRKKK
-909 ADSSKAGS
+909 ADGSKADS
-917 ADRSQAEDSSEGNQP
+917 ADRSQVDESSEGNQL
-932 DTELSELD
+932 DTELSELE
-940 KTAADREAGNP
+940 KTAAERDAGNP

-956 SYRPYFRELDL
+956 SYRPCFRELDL

-973 HCGLLTKS
+973 QCGLLTKS

-1000 ELCFL
+1000 ELSFL

-1013 EHVLPSGSTRRVPFL
+1013 EHVLTPGSTRRVPFP
-1028 KARTA
+1028 KASATA
-1033 AGYGSRPGLRQSTS
+1033 AKGY
-1047 GASRPLLRRPGSF
+1047 
-1060 HLLVKWKCDTQLC
+1060 
-1073 ARAALALSKERGNKD
+1073 KD
-1088 VGFSHLCQR
+1088 IGFSHLCQR
-1097 SPKEVAMCVI
+1097 SPKEVALCVVN
-1107 DLLKPLCKHM
+1107 LLKPLCNHM
-1117 ENMHNYFQAAVQN
+1117 ENMHNYFQAIIQN
-1130 QGAEDEPGVNI
+1130 QGEEENPGMNI
-1141 QEHQLMSSCYQLLL
+1141 QEHQLMSSCYQQLL

-1164 NGFSQHENTD
+1164 NGFSLHENTD

-1188 PGETEFLLLEEL
+1188 PGETEFLSLEEL

-1220 AHILTQLLIAIAE
+1220 AFILTQLLIAIAE
-1233 KPMSGWKKEKMASLA
+1233 KPMTGWKKEKMASLA
-1248 KQFLCQSWVKPSGD
+1248 KHFLCQSWLKPGGD

-1295 SVGVPELM
+1295 SVGVSELI

-1317 SRQTFPVFFRVMMAQ
+1317 TRQTFPVFFRVMMAQ

-1349 EVQLEKLLRW
+1349 EVQLEKLLQW

-1382 SICLK
+1382 NICLK

-1402 LLDHSFKKHTDDVQS
+1402 LLDYSFKKHRDDVQS
-1417 LLKTLQMS
+1417 LLKTLQLS
-1425 TRQLHHMCGHS
+1425 TRQLHHICGHS
-1436 KIHQDIGLT
+1436 KIRQDIGLT

-1488 EILTQA
+1488 EILSQV
-1494 SEERG
+1494 SEARD
-1499 SDEDSAEGPAEEVA
+1499 SDEENSAE
-1513 QGLRLWR
+1513 
-1520 AGRGGAG
+1520 
-1527 VQRRG
+1527 

>member
-1 NNKGFVTMVSKR
+1 MVSKR
-13 KLSKVDASEESFKTD
+13 KLSKGDASGENCNTD
-28 LPSRCL
+28 LPRRCS
-34 EIKKSRISDKENA
+34 ETKKLRISDKENA
-47 SAFYGLEDEG
+47 SAHGGVENEG
-57 VFEELLRTSGIV
+57 IFEELLRASGIV

-82 QMAFQKKLCLAL
+82 QMAFQKKLCLVL
-94 EKHPTYPAVVKQFI
+94 EKHPTYPGVVKQFI

-129 PVRTEGSRNLVHSY
+129 PVRTEGSRTLVHSY

-203 LVRKLMQMVSVSPV
+203 LVKKLMQMVSVSPV

-254 VPVLDALSRLDLD
+254 VPILDALSRLDLD
-267 AELVAEVR
+267 AGLLAEVR

-290 PVVVKFILQNVK
+290 PVVVKFILHNVK

-313 RKSLDLSS
+313 RKNLDLSS
-321 CVLPLQIHSSQKKIK
+321 CVLPLQILGSQKKLK

-343 SLSQVTT
+343 SMSQVTT

-369 KDVSEA
+369 KDVSES

-402 TNTRNRKQTEKV
+402 TNTKNRKQTEKV
-414 LRSKI
+414 LKSKI

-429 QNAFQNHST
+429 QNAFQNHSV

-460 AVVSFGSCMY
+460 AIVSFGSCMY

-482 QEVVAALVTHV
+482 QEVVTALVTHV
-493 CSGAETE
+493 CSGNETE

-552 FSQKQ
+552 FSQRQ

-587 GAVSMIGSV
+587 GAVTMIGSV
-596 ALKSFWREN
+596 ALKR
-605 LVCVMGFAS
+605 
-614 LESCAT
+614 T
-620 TARLSIASRNEG
+620 EG
-632 DAASLE
+632 DGSSLE

-653 LDLVGFCCEQTP
+653 LDLVGFCCEKTP

-688 KLLDEFGKSLVEDFP
+688 QLLEEFGKSLVEDFP

-712 TVHGSFL
+712 TVDGSFL

-730 DQSQE
+730 DESQG

-741 LPLVSQSELGKVTAE
+741 LPLVSQSELGRVTDGM
-756 ASNQSKRAV
+756 SNQSKRVV
-765 SPLCLSPCFR
+765 SPICLSPCFR
-775 LLRLYTAEQN
+775 LLRLYTGEQN

-805 EAEGKL
+805 EVEGKL

-833 REIVNAFCQQEDAE
+833 REVVNAFCQQQDAE
-847 MKGKVLI
+847 MKGKVLT

-869 LAATPGYVPPPAA
+869 LAATPGYVPPPAT
-882 FDSEAPEAVPSI
+882 FDFEALEAVPSI
-894 NAAGPARKRSGRKKK
+894 NAAGPVRKRNGKERRNKKT
-909 ADSSKAGS
+909 DGSKASS
-917 ADRSQAEDSSEGNQP
+917 ADRSQADDSSEGNQP
-932 DTELSELD
+932 DAELSELE
-940 KTAADREAGNP
+940 KTAAEREAGNP
-951 LAQLQ
+951 LARLQ

-1013 EHVLPSGSTRRVPFL
+1013 EHVLTPGSTRRVPFP
-1028 KARTA
+1028 KAS
-1033 AGYGSRPGLRQSTS
+1033 YKDIGL
-1047 GASRPLLRRPGSF
+1047 
-1060 HLLVKWKCDTQLC
+1060 
-1073 ARAALALSKERGNKD
+1073 
-1088 VGFSHLCQR
+1088 SHLCQR
-1097 SPKEVAMCVI
+1097 SPKEVAMCVVK
-1107 DLLKPLCKHM
+1107 LLKPLCNHM
-1117 ENMHNYFQAAVQN
+1117 ENMHNYFQAVTQN
-1130 QGAEDEPGVNI
+1130 RDVGDEPGVNI
-1141 QEHQLMSSCYQLLL
+1141 QEHQLMSCCYQQLL

-1164 NGFSQHENTD
+1164 NGFSRHENTD
-1174 LLRSALQVLADRLK
+1174 LLRSALQVIADRLK

-1200 ISESFQ
+1200 ISESFH

-1213 SVPSFHC
+1213 SVPSFYC
-1220 AHILTQLLIAIAE
+1220 AFILSQLLIAIAE
-1233 KPMSGWKKEKMASLA
+1233 KPMTGWKKEKMASLA

-1262 QEKGSQFNSALHTL
+1262 REKGSQFNSALHTL

-1283 TDNILK
+1283 ADNILK

-1295 SVGVPELM
+1295 SVGVPELI

-1349 EVQLEKLLRW
+1349 EVQLEKLLQW

-1365 FHILINLVK
+1365 FHILVNLVK

-1387 YGRLFVEAFLKLAMP
+1387 YGRLFVEVFLKLAMP
-1402 LLDHSFKKHTDDVQS
+1402 LLDYSFKKHRDDVQS
-1417 LLKTLQMS
+1417 LLKTLQLS

-1436 KIHQDIGLT
+1436 KIRQDIGLT

-1479 LKNRDLQGE
+1479 LKNRDLQ
-1488 EILTQA
+1488 
-1494 SEERG
+1494 
-1499 SDEDSAEGPAEEVA
+1499 
-1513 QGLRLWR
+1513 
-1520 AGRGGAG
+1520 
-1527 VQRRG
+1527 

>member
-1 NNKGFVTMVSKR
+1 MISKR
-13 KLSKVDASEESFKTD
+13 KSSKPDAFGENCKTD
-28 LPSRCL
+28 LPSRCS
-34 EIKKSRISDKENA
+34 ETKKSRISDVEKA
-47 SAFYGLEDEG
+47 SAHGGVENEG
-57 VFEELLRTSGIV
+57 VFEELLRTSGII
-69 LKAGEGQNEIAVD
+69 LKVGEGQNEIAVN
-82 QMAFQKKLCLAL
+82 QIAFQKKLCLAL
-94 EKHPTYPAVVKQFI
+94 EKHPTYPGVVKQFI

-116 DRNQFKNCLLPCT
+116 DRNQFKNCLLPCA
-129 PVRTEGSRNLVHSY
+129 PIRTEGSRTLVHSY

-150 LLGIKILQPAVIT
+150 LLGVKILQPAVIT
-163 LLLEKIPEFFFDIV
+163 LLLEKIPEFFFDVV

-203 LVRKLMQMVSVSPV
+203 LVKKLMQMVSISPV

-222 IITSLPEILE
+222 IITSIPEILE
-232 DSQQSEVARELSCLL
+232 DSQQDEVARELSCLL

-254 VPVLDALSRLDLD
+254 VPILDALSRLDLD
-267 AELVAEVR
+267 AGLLAEVR
-275 QSAMTIVPS
+275 ESAMTIVPS

-290 PVVVKFILQNVK
+290 PVVVKFILHNVR

-313 RKSLDLSS
+313 RKNLDLSS
-321 CVLPLQIHSSQKKIK
+321 CVLPLQILSSQKKLK

-343 SLSQVTT
+343 SMSQVTT

-355 KLLFDVIKLAVRFQ
+355 KLIFDAIKLAVRFQ
-369 KDVSEA
+369 KDISEA

-402 TNTRNRKQTEKV
+402 TNTKNKKHIEKV
-414 LRSKI
+414 LRNKI
-419 RLGCMPEQLM
+419 GLGCMPEELM
-429 QNAFQNHST
+429 QNAFQNHSM

-452 TFLHSAHP
+452 MFLCSAHP
-460 AVVSFGSCMY
+460 AIVSFGSRMY

-482 QEVVAALVTHV
+482 QEVVTALVTHV
-493 CSGAETE
+493 CSGSETE
-500 LDISLDVLTDLV
+500 VDISLDVLRDLV
-512 VLHTSLLMRY
+512 TLHTALLMRY

-552 FSQKQ
+552 FSQRQ

-579 NHKQMGII
+579 NHKQMAII
-587 GAVSMIGSV
+587 GAVTMVGSM
-596 ALKSFWREN
+596 ALK
-605 LVCVMGFAS
+605 
-614 LESCAT
+614 
-620 TARLSIASRNEG
+620 RNEG
-632 DAASLE
+632 DGSSLE
-638 RPELNSE
+638 RPQLNSE
-645 RDGQLSTL
+645 HDGQISTL
-653 LDLVGFCCEQTP
+653 LDLVGFCCEQAP

-673 EFASLIEKQKGNLDL
+673 ELASLIEKQKGSLDL
-688 KLLDEFGKSLVEDFP
+688 QLLEEFVKSLVENFP
-703 SDFVVDLSP
+703 GDFVVDLSP
-712 TVHGSFL
+712 TVDGSFM

-730 DQSQE
+730 EESQG

-741 LPLVSQSELGKVTAE
+741 LPLVSQSKHHGATAE
-756 ASNQSKRAV
+756 MSNQSKRVV
-765 SPLCLSPCFR
+765 SPMCLSPCFR
-775 LLRLYTAEQN
+775 LLRLYTEEQN

-805 EAEGKL
+805 EVEGKL

-833 REIVNAFCQQEDAE
+833 REVVNAFCQQQDAE
-847 MKGKVLI
+847 MKGKVLT
-854 RLQNITELQNVLGKC
+854 RLQNITELQTVLGKC
-869 LAATPGYVPPPAA
+869 LAATPGYVPPPAT
-882 FDSEAPEAVPSI
+882 FDSEATEAVLSI
-894 NAAGPARKRSGRKKK
+894 NAAGPARKRNGKKKK
-909 ADSSKAGS
+909 ADGSKADS
-917 ADRSQAEDSSEGNQP
+917 TVRSQADDSSEGNQP
-932 DTELSELD
+932 DTELSELE
-940 KTAADREAGNP
+940 KSAPEREAGNP
-951 LAQLQ
+951 LTQLQ
-956 SYRPYFRELDL
+956 SYRLYFRELDL

-981 VLDTEMHTEAREVV
+981 ILDTEMHTEAREVV

-1000 ELCFL
+1000 ELSFL

-1013 EHVLPSGSTRRVPFL
+1013 EHVLTPGSTRRSDL
-1028 KARTA
+1028 
-1033 AGYGSRPGLRQSTS
+1033 SLSC
-1047 GASRPLLRRPGSF
+1047 LL
-1060 HLLVKWKCDTQLC
+1060 Q
-1073 ARAALALSKERGNKD
+1073 ERGHKD
-1088 VGFSHLCQR
+1088 TGFSHLCQR
-1097 SPKEVAMCVI
+1097 TPKEVAICVVN
-1107 DLLKPLCKHM
+1107 LLKPLCNHM
-1117 ENMHNYFQAAVQN
+1117 ENMHNYFQAVAGQSKGV
-1130 QGAEDEPGVNI
+1130 EDNPGVNI
-1141 QEHQLMSSCYQLLL
+1141 QERQLMSSCYQQLL

-1174 LLRSALQVLADRLK
+1174 LLSSALQVLAERLK

-1206 YLLNFQQ
+1206 YLLNFRQ

-1220 AHILTQLLIAIAE
+1220 AFILTQLLIAIAE
-1233 KPMSGWKKEKMASLA
+1233 KPMTGWKKEKMASLA
-1248 KQFLCQSWVKPSGD
+1248 KQFLCQLWVKPSGD
-1262 QEKGSQFNSALHTL
+1262 QEKGSQFNSALHAL

-1295 SVGVPELM
+1295 TVGVPELI

-1337 KSIPAGKPSDSS
+1337 RSIPTGKPSDSS
-1349 EVQLEKLLRW
+1349 EVQLEKLLQW

-1382 SICLK
+1382 NICLK

-1402 LLDHSFKKHTDDVQS
+1402 LLDYSFKKHRDDVQS
-1417 LLKTLQMS
+1417 LLKTLQLS

-1436 KIHQDIGLT
+1436 KIRQDIGLT

-1479 LKNRDLQGE
+1479 LKNRDLQ
-1488 EILTQA
+1488 
-1494 SEERG
+1494 
-1499 SDEDSAEGPAEEVA
+1499 
-1513 QGLRLWR
+1513 
-1520 AGRGGAG
+1520 
-1527 VQRRG
+1527 

>member
-1 NNKGFVTMVSKR
+1 MVSKR
-13 KLSKVDASEESFKTD
+13 KLSKTDASGESCRTD
-28 LPSRCL
+28 LPSRCS
-34 EIKKSRISDKENA
+34 ETKKLRISDKEET
-47 SAFYGLEDEG
+47 SAHGGVENEG
-57 VFEELLRTSGIV
+57 VFEELLRTSGII

-94 EKHPTYPAVVKQFI
+94 EKHPTYPGVVKEFI

-129 PVRTEGSRNLVHSY
+129 PIRTEGSRTLVHSY

-163 LLLEKIPEFFFDIV
+163 LLLEKIPEFFFDVV

-203 LVRKLMQMVSVSPV
+203 LVKKLMQMVSVSPV

-254 VPVLDALSRLDLD
+254 VPILDALSRLDLD
-267 AELVAEVR
+267 AGLLAEVR

-290 PVVVKFILQNVK
+290 PVVVKFILHNVK
-302 AADAVEVISDL
+302 ATDAVEVISDL

-321 CVLPLQIHSSQKKIK
+321 CVLPLQILGSQKKLK

-343 SLSQVTT
+343 SISQVTT

-402 TNTRNRKQTEKV
+402 TNTKNRKQTEKV

-429 QNAFQNHST
+429 QNAFQNHSM

-460 AVVSFGSCMY
+460 AIVSFGSCMY

-482 QEVVAALVTHV
+482 QEVVTALVTHV
-493 CSGAETE
+493 CSGNETE

-512 VLHTSLLMRY
+512 MLHTSLLMRY

-552 FSQKQ
+552 FSQRQ

-587 GAVSMIGSV
+587 GAVTMIGSV
-596 ALKSFWREN
+596 ALK
-605 LVCVMGFAS
+605 
-614 LESCAT
+614 
-620 TARLSIASRNEG
+620 RNEG
-632 DAASLE
+632 DGSSLE
-638 RPELNSE
+638 RAELNSE

-673 EFASLIEKQKGNLDL
+673 ELAGLIEKQKGNLDL
-688 KLLDEFGKSLVEDFP
+688 QLLDEFGKSLVEDFP

-712 TVHGSFL
+712 AVDGSFL

-730 DQSQE
+730 DESQG

-741 LPLVSQSELGKVTAE
+741 LPLVSQSELGRVTDGM
-756 ASNQSKRAV
+756 SNQSKRVV
-765 SPLCLSPCFR
+765 SPICLSPCFR
-775 LLRLYTAEQN
+775 LLRLYTGEQN

-805 EAEGKL
+805 EVEGKL

-833 REIVNAFCQQEDAE
+833 REVVNAFCQQQDAE
-847 MKGKVLI
+847 MKGKVLT

-869 LAATPGYVPPPAA
+869 LTATPGYVPPPAT
-882 FDSEAPEAVPSI
+882 FDSEALEAVPSI
-894 NAAGPARKRSGRKKK
+894 NAAGPVRKRNGRRKKT
-909 ADSSKAGS
+909 DGSKAGS
-917 ADRSQAEDSSEGNQP
+917 ADRSQGDDSSEGNQP
-932 DTELSELD
+932 DTELSEME
-940 KTAADREAGNP
+940 KTAAEREAGNP

-981 VLDTEMHTEAREVV
+981 ILDTEMHTEAREVV

-1013 EHVLPSGSTRRVPFL
+1013 EYVLTPGSTRRVPFP
-1028 KARTA
+1028 KAS
-1033 AGYGSRPGLRQSTS
+1033 Y
-1047 GASRPLLRRPGSF
+1047 
-1060 HLLVKWKCDTQLC
+1060 
-1073 ARAALALSKERGNKD
+1073 KD
-1088 VGFSHLCQR
+1088 IGFSHLCQR
-1097 SPKEVAMCVI
+1097 SPKEVAMCVVK
-1107 DLLKPLCKHM
+1107 LLKPLCNHM
-1117 ENMHNYFQAAVQN
+1117 ENMHNYFQVIVIQN
-1130 QGAEDEPGVNI
+1130 RGVEDEPGVNI
-1141 QEHQLMSSCYQLLL
+1141 QEHQLMSCCYQQLL

-1200 ISESFQ
+1200 ISESFH
-1206 YLLNFQQ
+1206 YLLNFQE

-1220 AHILTQLLIAIAE
+1220 AFILTQLLIAIAE
-1233 KPMSGWKKEKMASLA
+1233 KPMAGWKKEKMASLA
-1248 KQFLCQSWVKPSGD
+1248 KQFLCQSWVKPSGER
-1262 QEKGSQFNSALHTL
+1262 EKGSQFNSALHTL

-1289 AIEEIS
+1289 AIEEIAS
-1295 SVGVPELM
+1295 AGVPELI

-1337 KSIPAGKPSDSS
+1337 KSIPAGKLSDSS

-1365 FHILINLVK
+1365 FHILVNLVK

-1382 SICLK
+1382 GICLK

-1402 LLDHSFKKHTDDVQS
+1402 LLDYSFKKHRDDVQS
-1417 LLKTLQMS
+1417 LLKTLQLS

-1436 KIHQDIGLT
+1436 KIRQDIGLT

-1458 VYRVKAMLAFNH
+1458 VYRVKAMLVFNH

-1479 LKNRDLQGE
+1479 LKNRDLQ
-1488 EILTQA
+1488 
-1494 SEERG
+1494 
-1499 SDEDSAEGPAEEVA
+1499 
-1513 QGLRLWR
+1513 
-1520 AGRGGAG
+1520 
-1527 VQRRG
+1527 